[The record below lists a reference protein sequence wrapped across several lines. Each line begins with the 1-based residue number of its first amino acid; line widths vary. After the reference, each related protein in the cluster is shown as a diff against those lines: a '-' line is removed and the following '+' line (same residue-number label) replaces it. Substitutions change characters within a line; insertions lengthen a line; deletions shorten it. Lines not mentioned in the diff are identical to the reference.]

1 MSKINAA
8 RLININ
14 YNNNAIR
21 ISDETFHFN
30 GESTL
35 ISLRNG
41 GGKSVLVQMLTAPFV
56 HKRYRDAKDRP
67 FESYFTTSKPS
78 FILVEWVLDQNAG
91 FVLTGMM
98 VRRSQDS
105 DSGEELEMVNFI
117 CEYRSSCLQ
126 DIHHLPVVEKG
137 KKEMTL
143 KNFSA
148 CRQLFEGYKR
158 DRSQQFFYYDMNNGA
173 QSRQYFDKLQ
183 EYQIHYK
190 EWESIIKK
198 VNLKESGLS
207 ELFSDCR
214 DEKGLVEK
222 WFLDAVESKL
232 NKERNRM
239 KEFQSILEKY
249 VGQYKDNRSKIQR
262 RDTIRLFK
270 QEAQRIQEK
279 LSVYREG
286 EQKEKEQEN
295 LVAHFIGE
303 LERLQ
308 AVTKE
313 EQEEILSQME
323 QVLAEIAHIEYEKLS
338 GEIHQLEEQMRFH
351 LSNRDMVSMEKEALE
366 REAEE
371 ITHRLHLLACAKQQ
385 RLVDEEK
392 AEWDEALQ
400 RLRVAQEKNVNLEPE
415 RNRLGYVL
423 RCHYEKELEENG
435 KRQQENSRN
444 IAETEE
450 NISREKQTQSDLEE
464 RLRERVSAEGALKSQ
479 VQSYDRQE
487 EQFNTRYQEHFVR
500 NILGEYEPGTM
511 EIFQEAQENRME
523 ELGRERLKMKKAL
536 EMAKETQ
543 RSRERKLTDMREEQI
558 RRKAMQEQQ
567 SRTRSLYEEELE
579 ARRAILKY
587 LDLDEKE
594 LFDREKI
601 LHASGRK
608 LAEIA
613 NFRRNLEKEEDSLQ
627 KEYQR
632 LTKGQVLEL
641 PQELEAEL
649 AGFGIHV
656 VYGMEWLKKNG
667 YPEKENQE
675 LVRSHPFLPYGLI
688 LSKQELEKLSRHTGN
703 ICTSFPIPIILR
715 EHLEKRDGEEPGN
728 VRRFGD
734 VSFYVLFNENLLDE
748 EKLRDLVAEKEQQ
761 IRRKQ
766 EAIRIRQEE
775 YQQYFERQEQVK
787 NQSVS
792 RESYEENEKRLAE
805 LADQIRETDEEIR
818 AASQELTERKEQME
832 RQEQEIRRTD
842 QEQERQRRKTEDFQE
857 LRGVYEEYV
866 RFRQELE
873 LCRKEM
879 SRLSDQQKLSREKLE
894 KLQERQKSL
903 EAERDA
909 LLREE
914 EEQQEAVRKYRR
926 YEEYTE
932 LKEKEA
938 GEDWRG
944 VWEAAEAGGAAA
956 DEGRQE
962 QDGRE
967 TAHARFEEKGGSA
980 AAHDGQQEQK
990 SQSGAAADAAVKP
1003 GAEKSAAQIRSNL
1016 RRIVADMEARYAAVT
1031 ATVSL
1036 EIQELER
1043 QEQLSGRRYKD
1054 ADQELRHL
1062 QKKYGL
1068 TENAWQDTHYNRK
1081 AESRQEVL
1089 LEDRRMKIQTKQSL
1103 WNEEDKRIAVITQQK
1118 ADLLKRMR
1126 TECGQEEPLPKAEI
1140 QNQDFESRKNQ
1151 LKYQEKELKNTADKL
1166 QKRLHSLDENLTA
1179 LAEYSEFEKK
1189 EPIVWEQDFLEMNA
1203 KELRNFKGIL
1213 IRDYNQCM
1221 KSRQDAKEQLVRVL
1235 NQIVRD
1241 EHFQED
1247 YYKKP
1252 LEAMLE
1258 LSDDARQVQRQ
1269 METTIQSYDSLMEK
1283 LEVDISVVEKEKQ
1296 KIAELL
1302 EDYLQEVHRNLGRID
1317 QNSTITVRE
1326 RAIKMLKIQLPAW
1339 EENENLYHIRL
1350 QDLIDELTQKGIG
1363 IFERNENAQEYF
1375 GTRMTTRNLYDTV
1388 VGIGNVQIRL
1398 YKIEAQREYPIT
1410 WAEVAKNSGGEGFL
1424 SAFVILSSLLYY
1436 MRRDETDI
1444 FADRNEG
1451 KVLLMDNPFAQT
1463 NASHLLKPLMD
1474 VAKKTN
1480 TQLIC
1485 LTGLGG
1491 DSIYNRFDN
1500 IYVLNLIA
1508 ASLRS
1513 GMQYLRANHL
1523 RGNEPETM
1531 VVSQI
1536 EVMEQQELVF

>member
-56 HKRYRDAKDRP
+56 HKRYRDTKDRP
-67 FESYFTTSKPS
+67 FESYFTTAKPS

-91 FVLTGMM
+91 YVLTGMM

-105 DSGEELEMVNFI
+105 ENSGGEDLEMINFI

-137 KKEMTL
+137 KKEMIL

-148 CRQLFEGYKR
+148 CRQMFEGYKR
-158 DRSQQFFYYDMNNGA
+158 DRSLQFFYYDMNNTA

-232 NKERNRM
+232 NKEKNRM

-286 EQKEKEQEN
+286 ELKEEEQEN
-295 LVAHFIGE
+295 LVAHFIAE
-303 LERLQ
+303 LECLQ
-308 AVTKE
+308 TVTQE
-313 EQEEILSQME
+313 EHQEILSQME
-323 QVLAEIAHIEYEKLS
+323 RVLEQIAHIEYEKLS

-351 LSNRDMVSMEKEALE
+351 LSNRDMITMEKESLE

-371 ITHRLHLLACAKQQ
+371 IVQGLHLLVCAKQQ
-385 RLVDEEK
+385 KMVDEEK
-392 AEWDEALQ
+392 AEWEEALQ
-400 RLRVAQEKNVNLEPE
+400 KLCVAQEKNVNLEPE

-423 RCHYEKELEENG
+423 RCHYERELEANG
-435 KRQQENSRN
+435 RKQ
-444 IAETEE
+444 EE
-450 NISREKQTQSDLEE
+450 NREAIAQAAESISREKEIQSDQEKQ
-464 RLRERVSAEGALKSQ
+464 LREKASAKGALKSQ

-487 EQFNTRYQEHFVR
+487 EQFNTRYQENFVR
-500 NILGEYEPGTM
+500 NILGEYEPGAL
-511 EIFQEAQENRME
+511 EIFGESQEKHLE
-523 ELGRERLKMKKAL
+523 ELGRERLKAKKAL
-536 EMAKETQ
+536 ETAKEEQ
-543 RSRERKLTDMREEQI
+543 RRQERRLTDMREGQI
-558 RRKAMQEQQ
+558 RKKAEQEQQ
-567 SRTRSLYEEELE
+567 QSIRKQYEKELE
-579 ARRAILKY
+579 TRKVILKY
-587 LDLDEKE
+587 LDLNEKE
-594 LFDREKI
+594 LFDTEKI
-601 LHASGRK
+601 LQASGRK
-608 LAEIA
+608 LLEIS
-613 NFRRNLEKEEDSLQ
+613 NIRRNLEKEEDTLQ

-641 PQELEAEL
+641 PQELEEEL
-649 AGFGIHV
+649 AGLGIHF

-667 YPEKENQE
+667 YPEKENLE
-675 LVRSHPFLPYGLI
+675 LTRSHPFLPYALI
-688 LSKQELEKLSRHTGN
+688 LSEQELEKLSRHTGG
-703 ICTSFPIPIILR
+703 ICTSFPVPIILR
-715 EHLEKRDGEEPGN
+715 EHLEKRETQGRGN
-728 VRRFGD
+728 VRRYDG

-748 EKLRDLVAEKEQQ
+748 EKLRGLVEEKEQQ
-761 IRRKQ
+761 IWRKQ
-766 EAIRIRQEE
+766 EAIQIRQEE
-775 YQQYFERQEQVK
+775 YRQYFERQEMVK

-792 RESYEENEKRLAE
+792 RENYDANEKRLEE
-805 LADQIRETDEEIR
+805 LEECLRQTDEELR
-818 AASQELTERKEQME
+818 AAAQKLAELKDQMDRQEHQIRGADQEME
-832 RQEQEIRRTD
+832 RQ
-842 QEQERQRRKTEDFQE
+842 QRKIEDFTQ
-857 LRGVYEEYV
+857 LRGAYEDYV
-866 RFRQELE
+866 RYRQELE

-879 SRLSDQQKLSREKLE
+879 DRLVEKQKLSKEKLE
-894 KLQERQKSL
+894 KLQERQRTL
-903 EAERDA
+903 ESARDV

-914 EEQQEAVRKYRR
+914 EGQQEAVRKYRR
-926 YEEYTE
+926 YEEYVE
-932 LKEKEA
+932 PEEA
-938 GEDWRG
+938 EAKEDWRTL
-944 VWEAAEAGGAAA
+944 WEEAGRSELSGK
-956 DEGRQE
+956 
-962 QDGRE
+962 DGPR
-967 TAHARFEEKGGSA
+967 K
-980 AAHDGQQEQK
+980 
-990 SQSGAAADAAVKP
+990 
-1003 GAEKSAAQIRSNL
+1003 
-1016 RRIVADMEARYAAVT
+1016 IVADMEARYAAVT
-1031 ATVSL
+1031 AAVSL

-1043 QEQLSGRRYKD
+1043 QEQQSGKRYKE
-1054 ADQELRHL
+1054 AAQELLHL
-1062 QKKYGL
+1062 QKKYRL
-1068 TENAWQDTHYNRK
+1068 SEMAWRDTQYDRK
-1081 AESRQEVL
+1081 EETHQETL
-1089 LEDRRMKIQTKQSL
+1089 LEDRRMKIGTKQSL

-1118 ADLLKRMR
+1118 SDLMKRIR
-1126 TECGQEEPLPKAEI
+1126 TECGKEEPLPKAEI

-1151 LKYQEKELKNTADKL
+1151 LKYQEKELKSSADKL
-1166 QKRLHSLDENLTA
+1166 QDRLQSLNENLTA

-1189 EPIVWEQDFLEMNA
+1189 EPVIWEQDFKEMNA
-1203 KELRNFKGIL
+1203 RELRNFKGIL
-1213 IRDYNQCM
+1213 IRDYNQYL
-1221 KSRQDAKEQLVRVL
+1221 KSKQDAKEQLVRVL
-1235 NQIVRD
+1235 NETVRD

-1258 LSDDARQVQRQ
+1258 LSNDAKQVERQLD
-1269 METTIQSYDSLMEK
+1269 TTIQSYDSLMEK

-1296 KIAELL
+1296 KIVELL

-1317 QNSTITVRE
+1317 QNSTITIRD
-1326 RAIKMLKIQLPAW
+1326 RAVKMLKLQLPAW

-1350 QDLIDELTQKGIG
+1350 QDFIDELTQKGIG

-1375 GTRMTTRNLYDTV
+1375 GTRMTTRNLYDCV

-1436 MRRDETDI
+1436 MRKDETDI

-1451 KVLLMDNPFAQT
+1451 KVLLMDNPFAQA

-1491 DSIYNRFDN
+1491 DTIYNRFDN

-1531 VVSQI
+1531 VVSRI

>member
-21 ISDETFHFN
+21 VSDETFHFN

-35 ISLRNG
+35 VSLRNG

-67 FESYFTTSKPS
+67 FESYFTTGKPS

-98 VRRSQDS
+98 VRQSQDS
-105 DSGEELEMVNFI
+105 DVSGGEALEMVNFI
-117 CEYRSSCLQ
+117 CEYRSPCPQ

-137 KKEMTL
+137 KKEMVL

-148 CRQLFEGYKR
+148 CRQMFEGYKR
-158 DRSQQFFYYDMNNGA
+158 DRSLQFFYYDMNNGA

-183 EYQIHYK
+183 EYQIYYK

-207 ELFSDCR
+207 DLFADCR

-249 VGQYKDNRSKIQR
+249 VGQYKDNRSKIRR

-270 QEAQRIQEK
+270 QEARQVEEK
-279 LSVYREG
+279 LALYREG
-286 EQKEKEQEN
+286 EEKEAAQEN
-295 LVAHFIGE
+295 LVAYFIAE

-308 AVTKE
+308 AGNRE
-313 EQEEILSQME
+313 EYEDILAQME

-338 GEIHQLEEQMRFH
+338 GEIYGLEEQMRFH
-351 LSNRDMVSMEKEALE
+351 LSSRDMVTVEMEALE
-366 REAEE
+366 RETEE
-371 ITHRLHLLACAKQQ
+371 IVRRLHLLACAKQQ
-385 RLVDEEK
+385 RLADEEK
-392 AEWDEALQ
+392 AAWEETLQ
-400 RLRVAQEKNVNLEPE
+400 RLKVAQEKNANLEPE

-423 RCHYEKELEENG
+423 RRHYERELEETG
-435 KRQQENSRN
+435 KRQQENSRS
-444 IAETEE
+444 IAEAGEM
-450 NISREKQTQSDLEE
+450 IAEE
-464 RLRERVSAEGALKSQ
+464 RARQSGLEGQLRERASAEGALKSQ
-479 VQSYDRQE
+479 VQAYDRQE
-487 EQFNTRYQEHFVR
+487 EQFNARYKEHFVR
-500 NILGEYEPGTM
+500 NILGEYEPGAM
-511 EIFQEAQENRME
+511 EIFRETQESRME
-523 ELGRERLKMKKAL
+523 ELSRERLKTKKAL
-536 EMAKETQ
+536 EA
-543 RSRERKLTDMREEQI
+543 SRETRIGRERRLTELRESQI
-558 RRKAMQEQQ
+558 RRKAELEQQ
-567 SRTRSLYEEELE
+567 ERARAAFEEELG
-579 ARRAILKY
+579 ARKVILKY
-587 LDLDEKE
+587 LELEEKDV
-594 LFDREKI
+594 FDTEKI
-601 LHASGRK
+601 LHASARK
-608 LAEIA
+608 LQEIS
-613 NFRRNLEKEEDSLQ
+613 NLRRNLEKEEDVLQ

-649 AGFGIHV
+649 AGLGIHV

-667 YPEKENQE
+667 YPEQENRE

-688 LSKQELEKLSRHTGN
+688 LSRQELEKLSGHAGN

-715 EHLEKRDGEEPGN
+715 EHLEKRGQQDEGN
-728 VRRFGD
+728 VRSFGD
-734 VSFYVLFNENLLDE
+734 VSFYVLFNEKLLDE
-748 EKLRDLVAEKEQQ
+748 EKLRALAAEKEQQ
-761 IRRKQ
+761 ILRKQ

-775 YQQYFERQEQVK
+775 YRQYFERQEQVK
-787 NQSVS
+787 NQSVN
-792 RESYEENEKRLAE
+792 RENYAANGKLLEELAEQIRSTDEDIRGISQELAE
-805 LADQIRETDEEIR
+805 L
-818 AASQELTERKEQME
+818 KEQME
-832 RQEQEIRRTD
+832 RREQDISRADREL
-842 QEQERQRRKTEDFQE
+842 ERQQRKREDFGE
-857 LRGVYEEYV
+857 LQGAYEEYLG
-866 RFRQELE
+866 FRQELE
-873 LCRKEM
+873 LCRKEIG
-879 SRLSDQQKLSREKLE
+879 RLTGKQKLSREKLE
-894 KLQERQKSL
+894 RLQDRQRSL
-903 EAERDA
+903 ESERDA
-909 LLREE
+909 LAREE
-914 EEQQEAVRKYRR
+914 EGQQEAVRKYRR
-926 YEEYTE
+926 YEEYAE
-932 LKEKEA
+932 LAEAEA
-938 GEDWRG
+938 GEDWRRL
-944 VWEAAEAGGAAA
+944 WEDAKKG
-956 DEGRQE
+956 GRQE
-962 QDGRE
+962 PSGHPADGELQELSGRLADGE
-967 TAHARFEEKGGSA
+967 LRGPSGRLAHGDF
-980 AAHDGQQEQK
+980 QEQ
-990 SQSGAAADAAVKP
+990 SGRPEDAAGEPAGRVRP
-1003 GAEKSAAQIRSNL
+1003 EL
-1016 RRIVADMEARYAAVT
+1016 REVVADMEARYAAVT
-1031 ATVSL
+1031 ATVSM
-1036 EIQELER
+1036 EIRELER
-1043 QEQLSGRRYKD
+1043 QEQLSGRRYKESE
-1054 ADQELRHL
+1054 QELRHL
-1062 QKKYGL
+1062 QKKFGL
-1068 TENAWQDTHYNRK
+1068 PETAWQDIHYSRK
-1081 AESRQEVL
+1081 EESHQEVL
-1089 LEDRRMKIQTKQSL
+1089 LEDRQRKAQAKQAL
-1103 WNEEDKRIAVITQQK
+1103 WNEEDKRIAVISQQK
-1118 ADLLKRMR
+1118 SDLLKRMR
-1126 TECGQEEPLPKAEI
+1126 AECKREEPLPKAEI

-1151 LKYQEKELKNTADKL
+1151 LQYQEKELKHTADRL
-1166 QKRLHSLDENLTA
+1166 QNRLQSLNENLTA
-1179 LAEYSEFEKK
+1179 LAEYSEFERK
-1189 EPIVWEQDFLEMNA
+1189 EPVAWEQDFAEMDA
-1203 KELRNFKGIL
+1203 RELRNFKGIL
-1213 IRDYNQCM
+1213 IRDYNQCL
-1221 KSRQDAKEQLVRVL
+1221 KSRQESKEQLVRVL

-1241 EHFQED
+1241 AHFQED
-1247 YYKKP
+1247 YYQKP

-1258 LSDDARQVQRQ
+1258 LADDAGQVERQL
-1269 METTIQSYDSLMEK
+1269 ETTIQSYDSLMEK

-1296 KIAELL
+1296 KIVELL
-1302 EDYLQEVHRNLGRID
+1302 EDYLREVHRNIGRID
-1317 QNSTITVRE
+1317 QNSTITIRE
-1326 RAIKMLKIQLPAW
+1326 RAVKMLKIQLPAW
-1339 EENENLYHIRL
+1339 EENENMYRIRL

-1363 IFERNENAQEYF
+1363 IFEQNENAQEYF
-1375 GTRMTTRNLYDTV
+1375 GTRMTTRNLYDAV

-1491 DSIYNRFDN
+1491 DTIYSRFDN
-1500 IYVLNLIA
+1500 IYVLNLVA

>member
-78 FILVEWVLDQNAG
+78 FILVEWALDQNAG

-117 CEYRSSCLQ
+117 CEYRASCLQ

-286 EQKEKEQEN
+286 EQKEREQEN

-423 RCHYEKELEENG
+423 RCHYERELEENG

-479 VQSYDRQE
+479 VQSYDRKE

-523 ELGRERLKMKKAL
+523 ELGRERLKTKKAL

-558 RRKAMQEQQ
+558 RRRARQELQ

-579 ARRAILKY
+579 VRRVILKY

-613 NFRRNLEKEEDSLQ
+613 NFRRNLEKEEDCLQ

-641 PQELEAEL
+641 SQELEAEL
-649 AGFGIHV
+649 AGLGIHV

-715 EHLEKRDGEEPGN
+715 EHLEKRDGKEPGN

-792 RESYEENEKRLAE
+792 RESYEENEKQLAE

-832 RQEQEIRRTD
+832 RQEQDIRRTD
-842 QEQERQRRKTEDFQE
+842 QELERQRRKAEDFQE
-857 LRGVYEEYV
+857 LRGAYEEYV

-879 SRLSDQQKLSREKLE
+879 GRLSDQQKLSREKLE
-894 KLQERQKSL
+894 KLQDRQKSL

-932 LKEKEA
+932 PAEKKA

-944 VWEAAEAGGAAA
+944 VWEAA
-956 DEGRQE
+956 
-962 QDGRE
+962 
-967 TAHARFEEKGGSA
+967 
-980 AAHDGQQEQK
+980 
-990 SQSGAAADAAVKP
+990 
-1003 GAEKSAAQIRSNL
+1003 QIRLDL

-1031 ATVSL
+1031 AVVSL

-1043 QEQLSGRRYKD
+1043 QEQLSSRRYKD

-1068 TENAWQDTHYNRK
+1068 AENAWQETHYNRK
-1081 AESRQEVL
+1081 EESHQEIL

-1151 LKYQEKELKNTADKL
+1151 LKYQEKELKSTADKL

-1235 NQIVRD
+1235 NQTVRD

-1258 LSDDARQVQRQ
+1258 LSDDAGQVQRQ

-1350 QDLIDELTQKGIG
+1350 QDLIDELTQKGTD

-1436 MRRDETDI
+1436 MRKDETDI

>member
-21 ISDETFHFN
+21 VSDETFHFN

-67 FESYFTTSKPS
+67 FESYFTTGKPS
-78 FILVEWVLDQNAG
+78 FILVEWALDQNAG

-105 DSGEELEMVNFI
+105 DSGEDLEMVNFI

-158 DRSQQFFYYDMNNGA
+158 DRSLQFFYYDMNNGA

-198 VNLKESGLS
+198 VNMKESGLS

-262 RDTIRLFK
+262 RDTIRMYK
-270 QEAQRIQEK
+270 QEAQKIREK

-286 EQKEKEQEN
+286 EQKEEEQEN
-295 LVAHFIGE
+295 LVAHFIAE

-313 EQEEILSQME
+313 GHEEVLSQME
-323 QVLAEIAHIEYEKLS
+323 EVLAEIAHIEYEKLS
-338 GEIHQLEEQMRFH
+338 GEIYQLEEQMRFH
-351 LSNRDMVSMEKEALE
+351 LSSRDMLSMEKEALE
-366 REAEE
+366 RETEE
-371 ITHRLHLLACAKQQ
+371 IIRRLHVLACAKQQ
-385 RLVDEEK
+385 RLADEEK

-423 RCHYEKELEENG
+423 RRHYEKELEENG
-435 KRQQENSRN
+435 KRQQENSLA

-450 NISREKQTQSDLEE
+450 NISREKQIQSNLEE
-464 RLRERVSAEGALKSQ
+464 QIRERVSAEGALKSQ
-479 VQSYDRQE
+479 VQAYDRQE
-487 EQFNTRYQEHFVR
+487 EQFNNRHQEQFVR

-523 ELGRERLKMKKAL
+523 ELVRERLKTKKAQ
-536 EMAKETQ
+536 EASKETQ
-543 RSRERKLTDMREEQI
+543 RSQERKLADMREEQI
-558 RRKAMQEQQ
+558 RRRAEQGQQEGI
-567 SRTRSLYEEELE
+567 RSSYEEELE
-579 ARRAILKY
+579 ERKVILKY

-601 LHASGRK
+601 LQASGRK
-608 LAEIA
+608 LLETA
-613 NFRRNLEKEEDSLQ
+613 NLRRNLEKEEDGLQ

-649 AGFGIHV
+649 TGLGIHV

-667 YPEKENQE
+667 YPEKANQE

-688 LSKQELEKLSRHTGN
+688 LSKQEVEKLSRHTGN

-715 EHLEKRDGEEPGN
+715 EHLEKRDREEPGN
-728 VRRFGD
+728 IRRFED
-734 VSFYVLFNENLLDE
+734 VSFYVLFNENLLNE
-748 EKLRDLVAEKEQQ
+748 EKLRELVAEKERQ
-761 IRRKQ
+761 IARKR

-792 RESYEENEKRLAE
+792 RESYEENEKRLKE
-805 LADQIRETDEEIR
+805 LADQIQGTDEDIR
-818 AASQELTERKEQME
+818 TASQKLAELKEQIE
-832 RQEQEIRRTD
+832 LREQDIRRAD
-842 QEQERQRRKTEDFQE
+842 QELERQRRKAEDFQE
-857 LRGVYEEYV
+857 LRAVYEEYV

-873 LCRKEM
+873 LCRKDM
-879 SRLSDQQKLSREKLE
+879 GRLADKQKLSREKLE

-903 EAERDA
+903 ETERDA

-944 VWEAAEAGGAAA
+944 LWAAAKSGGAAA
-956 DEGRQE
+956 AGGRQE
-962 QDGRE
+962 QKSRSGAADG
-967 TAHARFEEKGGSA
+967 A
-980 AAHDGQQEQK
+980 AGGQQEQK
-990 SQSGAAADAAVKP
+990 SRSGAADGAAVKP
-1003 GAEKSAAQIRSNL
+1003 RAEKSAVQIRVDL
-1016 RRIVADMEARYAAVT
+1016 RKIVSDMEARYAAVT

-1043 QEQLSGRRYKD
+1043 QEQLSGRRCKE
-1054 ADQELRHL
+1054 ADQELKHL

-1068 TENAWQDTHYNRK
+1068 TDDAWQETYYNRK
-1081 AESRQEVL
+1081 EESRQEVL
-1089 LEDRRMKIQTKQSL
+1089 LEDRRLKIRTKQSL
-1103 WNEEDKRIAVITQQK
+1103 WNEEDKRIAVLTQQK
-1118 ADLLKRMR
+1118 EDILKRMR
-1126 TECGQEEPLPKAEI
+1126 TECGQEEPLPKSEI

-1189 EPIVWEQDFLEMNA
+1189 EPVAWEQDFIEMNA

-1213 IRDYNQCM
+1213 IRDYNQCL

-1241 EHFQED
+1241 AHFQED

-1258 LSDDARQVQRQ
+1258 LAGDAGQVQRQ
-1269 METTIQSYDSLMEK
+1269 LETTIQSYDSLMEK

-1350 QDLIDELTQKGIG
+1350 QDLIDELTEKGIG

-1436 MRRDETDI
+1436 MRKDETDI

>member
-21 ISDETFHFN
+21 ISDEIFHFN

-78 FILVEWVLDQNAG
+78 FILVEWALDQNAG

-98 VRRSQDS
+98 ARRSQDS
-105 DSGEELEMVNFI
+105 DSGEELEMVNFV
-117 CEYRSSCLQ
+117 CEYRASCLQ

-148 CRQLFEGYKR
+148 CRQMFEGYKR
-158 DRSQQFFYYDMNNGA
+158 DRSLQFFYYDMNNGA

-270 QEAQRIQEK
+270 QEARKIQEK

-286 EQKEKEQEN
+286 ERKEKEQEN
-295 LVAHFIGE
+295 LVAHFIAE

-313 EQEEILSQME
+313 EYEDILSRME
-323 QVLAEIAHIEYEKLS
+323 QVLAQIAHIEYEKLS
-338 GEIHQLEEQMRFH
+338 GEIYRLEEQMRFH

-385 RLVDEEK
+385 RLADEEK
-392 AEWDEALQ
+392 AEWDKALQ
-400 RLRVAQEKNVNLEPE
+400 RLRVAREKNVNLEPE

-435 KRQQENSRN
+435 KRQQENSRG

-450 NISREKQTQSDLEE
+450 NIFQEKQIQSDLEG

-523 ELGRERLKMKKAL
+523 ELGRERLKTKKAL
-536 EMAKETQ
+536 EMSKEAQ

-558 RRKAMQEQQ
+558 RRRAKQEQQ

-579 ARRAILKY
+579 ARRVILKY

-613 NFRRNLEKEEDSLQ
+613 NLRRNLEKEEDSLQ

-649 AGFGIHV
+649 AGLGIHV

-715 EHLEKRDGEEPGN
+715 EHLEKRAGEDPGN

-766 EAIRIRQEE
+766 EAVRIRQEE

-805 LADQIRETDEEIR
+805 LADQIRGTDEEIR

-832 RQEQEIRRTD
+832 RQEQEIRRMD
-842 QEQERQRRKTEDFQE
+842 QELERQRRKTEDFQE
-857 LRGVYEEYV
+857 LRGAYEEYA

-879 SRLSDQQKLSREKLE
+879 SRLTDRQKLSREKLE
-894 KLQERQKSL
+894 KLRDRQKSL

-914 EEQQEAVRKYRR
+914 EGQQDAARKYRR

-932 LKEKEA
+932 PAEKEA

-944 VWEAAEAGGAAA
+944 RWEA
-956 DEGRQE
+956 
-962 QDGRE
+962 
-967 TAHARFEEKGGSA
+967 
-980 AAHDGQQEQK
+980 
-990 SQSGAAADAAVKP
+990 V
-1003 GAEKSAAQIRSNL
+1003 QIQPDL

-1043 QEQLSGRRYKD
+1043 QEQLSGRRCKD

-1068 TENAWQDTHYNRK
+1068 TENAWQDTRYSRK
-1081 AESRQEVL
+1081 EESRQEIL

-1151 LKYQEKELKNTADKL
+1151 LKYQERELKNTADKL

-1189 EPIVWEQDFLEMNA
+1189 EPIVWERDFMAMNV

-1213 IRDYNQCM
+1213 IRDYNQYV

-1258 LSDDARQVQRQ
+1258 LSDDAGQVRRQ

-1302 EDYLQEVHRNLGRID
+1302 EDYLREVHRNLDRID
-1317 QNSTITVRE
+1317 QNATITVRE
-1326 RAIKMLKIQLPAW
+1326 RAIKMLKIQLPVW

-1436 MRRDETDI
+1436 MRKDETDI

-1508 ASLRS
+1508 ASLRG

>member
-21 ISDETFHFN
+21 ISDEIFHFN

-78 FILVEWVLDQNAG
+78 FILVEWALDQNAG

-98 VRRSQDS
+98 ARRSQDS
-105 DSGEELEMVNFI
+105 DSGEELEMVNFV
-117 CEYRSSCLQ
+117 CEYRASCLQ

-148 CRQLFEGYKR
+148 CRQMFEGYKR
-158 DRSQQFFYYDMNNGA
+158 DRSLQFFYYDMNNGA

-232 NKERNRM
+232 NRERNRM

-270 QEAQRIQEK
+270 QEARKIQEK

-286 EQKEKEQEN
+286 ERKEKEQEN
-295 LVAHFIGE
+295 LVAHFIAE

-313 EQEEILSQME
+313 EYEDILSRME
-323 QVLAEIAHIEYEKLS
+323 QVLAQIAHIEYEKLS
-338 GEIHQLEEQMRFH
+338 GEIYRLEEQMRFH

-385 RLVDEEK
+385 RLADEEK
-392 AEWDEALQ
+392 AEWDKALQ
-400 RLRVAQEKNVNLEPE
+400 RLRVAREKNVNLEPE

-435 KRQQENSRN
+435 KRQQENSRG

-450 NISREKQTQSDLEE
+450 NIFQEKQIQSDLEG

-523 ELGRERLKMKKAL
+523 ELGRERLKTKKAL
-536 EMAKETQ
+536 EMSKEAQ

-558 RRKAMQEQQ
+558 RRRAKQEQQ

-579 ARRAILKY
+579 ARRVILKY

-613 NFRRNLEKEEDSLQ
+613 NLRRNLEKEEDSLQ

-649 AGFGIHV
+649 AGLGIHV

-715 EHLEKRDGEEPGN
+715 EHLEKRAGEDPGN

-766 EAIRIRQEE
+766 EAVRIRQEE

-805 LADQIRETDEEIR
+805 LADQIRGTDEEIR

-832 RQEQEIRRTD
+832 RQEQEIRRMD
-842 QEQERQRRKTEDFQE
+842 QELERQRRKTEDFQE
-857 LRGVYEEYV
+857 LRGAYEEYA

-879 SRLSDQQKLSREKLE
+879 SRLTDRQKLSREKLE
-894 KLQERQKSL
+894 KLRDRQKSL

-914 EEQQEAVRKYRR
+914 EGQQEAVRKYRR

-932 LKEKEA
+932 PAEKEA
-938 GEDWRG
+938 GEDWRRR
-944 VWEAAEAGGAAA
+944 WEA
-956 DEGRQE
+956 
-962 QDGRE
+962 
-967 TAHARFEEKGGSA
+967 
-980 AAHDGQQEQK
+980 
-990 SQSGAAADAAVKP
+990 V
-1003 GAEKSAAQIRSNL
+1003 QIQPDL

-1043 QEQLSGRRYKD
+1043 QEQLSGRRCKD

-1068 TENAWQDTHYNRK
+1068 TENAWQDTRYSRK
-1081 AESRQEVL
+1081 EESRQEIL

-1151 LKYQEKELKNTADKL
+1151 LKYQERELKNTADKL

-1189 EPIVWEQDFLEMNA
+1189 EPIVWERDFMAMNV

-1213 IRDYNQCM
+1213 IRDYNQYV

-1258 LSDDARQVQRQ
+1258 LSDDAGQVRRQ

-1302 EDYLQEVHRNLGRID
+1302 EDYLREVHRNLGRID
-1317 QNSTITVRE
+1317 QNATITVRE
-1326 RAIKMLKIQLPAW
+1326 RAIKMLKIQLPVW

-1436 MRRDETDI
+1436 MRKDETDI

-1508 ASLRS
+1508 ASLRG

>member
-21 ISDETFHFN
+21 ISDEIFHFN

-78 FILVEWVLDQNAG
+78 FILVEWALDQNAG

-98 VRRSQDS
+98 ARRSQDS
-105 DSGEELEMVNFI
+105 DSGEELEMVNFV
-117 CEYRSSCLQ
+117 CEYRASCLQ

-148 CRQLFEGYKR
+148 CRQMFEGYKR
-158 DRSQQFFYYDMNNGA
+158 DRSLQFFYYDMNNGA

-270 QEAQRIQEK
+270 QEARKIQEK

-286 EQKEKEQEN
+286 ERKEKEQEN
-295 LVAHFIGE
+295 LVAHFIAE

-385 RLVDEEK
+385 RLADEEK
-392 AEWDEALQ
+392 AEWDKALQ
-400 RLRVAQEKNVNLEPE
+400 RLRVAREKNVNLEPE

-435 KRQQENSRN
+435 KRQQENSRG

-450 NISREKQTQSDLEE
+450 NIFQEKQIQSDLEG

-523 ELGRERLKMKKAL
+523 ELGRERLKTKKAL
-536 EMAKETQ
+536 EMSKEAQ

-558 RRKAMQEQQ
+558 RRRAKQEQQ

-579 ARRAILKY
+579 ARRVILKY

-613 NFRRNLEKEEDSLQ
+613 NLRRNLEKEEDSLQ

-649 AGFGIHV
+649 AGLGIHV

-715 EHLEKRDGEEPGN
+715 EHLEKRAGEDTGN

-766 EAIRIRQEE
+766 EAVRIRQEE

-805 LADQIRETDEEIR
+805 LADQIRGTDEEIR

-832 RQEQEIRRTD
+832 RQEQEIRRMD
-842 QEQERQRRKTEDFQE
+842 QELERQRRKTEDFQE
-857 LRGVYEEYV
+857 LRGAYEEYA

-879 SRLSDQQKLSREKLE
+879 SRLTDRQKLSREKLE
-894 KLQERQKSL
+894 KLRDRQKSL

-914 EEQQEAVRKYRR
+914 EGQQDAARKYRR

-932 LKEKEA
+932 PAEKEA

-944 VWEAAEAGGAAA
+944 RWEA
-956 DEGRQE
+956 
-962 QDGRE
+962 
-967 TAHARFEEKGGSA
+967 
-980 AAHDGQQEQK
+980 
-990 SQSGAAADAAVKP
+990 V
-1003 GAEKSAAQIRSNL
+1003 QIQPDL

-1043 QEQLSGRRYKD
+1043 QEQLSGRRCKD

-1068 TENAWQDTHYNRK
+1068 TENAWQDTRYSRK
-1081 AESRQEVL
+1081 EESRQEIL

-1151 LKYQEKELKNTADKL
+1151 LKYQERELKNTADKL

-1189 EPIVWEQDFLEMNA
+1189 EPIVWERDFMAMNA

-1213 IRDYNQCM
+1213 IRDYNQYV

-1258 LSDDARQVQRQ
+1258 LSDDAGQVRRQ

-1302 EDYLQEVHRNLGRID
+1302 EDYLREVHRNLDRID
-1317 QNSTITVRE
+1317 QNATITVRE
-1326 RAIKMLKIQLPAW
+1326 RAIKMLKIQLPVW

-1436 MRRDETDI
+1436 MRKDETDI

-1508 ASLRS
+1508 ASLRG

>member
-78 FILVEWVLDQNAG
+78 FILVEWALDQNAG

-98 VRRSQDS
+98 ARRSQDS
-105 DSGEELEMVNFI
+105 DSGEELEMVNFV
-117 CEYRSSCLQ
+117 CEYRASCLQ

-286 EQKEKEQEN
+286 EQKEREQEN

-423 RCHYEKELEENG
+423 RCHYERELEENG

-479 VQSYDRQE
+479 VQSYDRKE

-523 ELGRERLKMKKAL
+523 KLGRERLKTKKAL

-558 RRKAMQEQQ
+558 RRRARQELQ

-579 ARRAILKY
+579 VRRVILKY

-641 PQELEAEL
+641 SQELEAEL
-649 AGFGIHV
+649 AGLGIHV

-715 EHLEKRDGEEPGN
+715 EHLEKRAGEDPGN

-792 RESYEENEKRLAE
+792 RESYEENEKQLAE

-832 RQEQEIRRTD
+832 RQEQDIRRTD
-842 QEQERQRRKTEDFQE
+842 QELEWQRRKAEDFQE
-857 LRGVYEEYV
+857 LRGAYEEYV

-879 SRLSDQQKLSREKLE
+879 GRLSDQQKLSREKLE
-894 KLQERQKSL
+894 KLQDRQKSL

-932 LKEKEA
+932 PAEKKA

-944 VWEAAEAGGAAA
+944 VWEAA
-956 DEGRQE
+956 
-962 QDGRE
+962 
-967 TAHARFEEKGGSA
+967 
-980 AAHDGQQEQK
+980 
-990 SQSGAAADAAVKP
+990 
-1003 GAEKSAAQIRSNL
+1003 QIRLDL

-1031 ATVSL
+1031 AVVSL

-1043 QEQLSGRRYKD
+1043 QEQLSSRRYKD

-1068 TENAWQDTHYNRK
+1068 AENAWQETHYNRK
-1081 AESRQEVL
+1081 EESHQEIL

-1140 QNQDFESRKNQ
+1140 QNQNFESRKNQ
-1151 LKYQEKELKNTADKL
+1151 LKYQEKELKSTADKL

-1235 NQIVRD
+1235 NQTVRD

-1258 LSDDARQVQRQ
+1258 LSDDAGQVRRQ

-1350 QDLIDELTQKGIG
+1350 QDLIDELTQKGID

>member
-21 ISDETFHFN
+21 VSDETFRFN

-67 FESYFTTSKPS
+67 FESYFTTGKPS
-78 FILVEWVLDQNAG
+78 FILVEWALDQNAG

-105 DSGEELEMVNFI
+105 DSGEDLEMVNFI

-158 DRSQQFFYYDMNNGA
+158 DRSLQFFYYDMNNGA

-262 RDTIRLFK
+262 RDTIRLYK
-270 QEAQRIQEK
+270 QEAQKIREK

-286 EQKEKEQEN
+286 EQKEEEQEN
-295 LVAHFIGE
+295 LVAHFIAE

-313 EQEEILSQME
+313 GHEEVLSQME
-323 QVLAEIAHIEYEKLS
+323 EVLAEIAHIEYEKLS
-338 GEIHQLEEQMRFH
+338 GEIYQLEEQMRFH
-351 LSNRDMVSMEKEALE
+351 LSNRNMLSMEKEALE
-366 REAEE
+366 RETEE
-371 ITHRLHLLACAKQQ
+371 IIRRLHVLACAKQQ
-385 RLVDEEK
+385 RLADEEK

-423 RCHYEKELEENG
+423 RRHYEKELEENG
-435 KRQQENSRN
+435 KRQQENSVA

-450 NISREKQTQSDLEE
+450 NISREKQIQSNLEE
-464 RLRERVSAEGALKSQ
+464 QIRERVSAEGALKSQ
-479 VQSYDRQE
+479 VQAYDRQE
-487 EQFNTRYQEHFVR
+487 EQFNNRHQEQFVR

-523 ELGRERLKMKKAL
+523 ELVRERLKTKKAQ
-536 EMAKETQ
+536 EASKETQ
-543 RSRERKLTDMREEQI
+543 RSQERKLADMREEQI
-558 RRKAMQEQQ
+558 RRRAEQGQQEGI
-567 SRTRSLYEEELE
+567 RSSYEEELE
-579 ARRAILKY
+579 ERKVILKY

-601 LHASGRK
+601 LQASGRK
-608 LAEIA
+608 LLETA
-613 NFRRNLEKEEDSLQ
+613 NLRRNLEKEEDGLQ

-649 AGFGIHV
+649 TGLGIHV

-667 YPEKENQE
+667 YPEKANQE

-688 LSKQELEKLSRHTGN
+688 LSKQEVEKLSRHTGN

-715 EHLEKRDGEEPGN
+715 EHLEKQDREEPGN
-728 VRRFGD
+728 IRRFED
-734 VSFYVLFNENLLDE
+734 VSFYVLFNENLLNE
-748 EKLRDLVAEKEQQ
+748 EKLRELVAEKERQ
-761 IRRKQ
+761 IARKQ

-792 RESYEENEKRLAE
+792 RESYEENEKRLKE
-805 LADQIRETDEEIR
+805 LADQIQGTDEDIR
-818 AASQELTERKEQME
+818 TASQKLAELKEQIE
-832 RQEQEIRRTD
+832 LREQDIRRAD
-842 QEQERQRRKTEDFQE
+842 QELERQRRKAEDFQE
-857 LRGVYEEYV
+857 LRDVYEEYV
-866 RFRQELE
+866 HFRQELE
-873 LCRKEM
+873 LCRKDM
-879 SRLSDQQKLSREKLE
+879 GRLADKQKLSRDKLE
-894 KLQERQKSL
+894 KQQERQKSL
-903 EAERDA
+903 ETERDA

-914 EEQQEAVRKYRR
+914 EEHQEAVRKYRR

-944 VWEAAEAGGAAA
+944 LWAAAESGGAAA
-956 DEGRQE
+956 AEGW
-962 QDGRE
+962 
-967 TAHARFEEKGGSA
+967 
-980 AAHDGQQEQK
+980 QEQK

-1003 GAEKSAAQIRSNL
+1003 RAEKSAVQIRLDL
-1016 RRIVADMEARYAAVT
+1016 RKIVSDMEARYAAVT

-1043 QEQLSGRRYKD
+1043 QEQLSGRRCKE
-1054 ADQELRHL
+1054 ADQELKHL

-1068 TENAWQDTHYNRK
+1068 TEDAWQDTYYNRK
-1081 AESRQEVL
+1081 EESRQEVL
-1089 LEDRRMKIQTKQSL
+1089 LEDRRMKIRTKQSL
-1103 WNEEDKRIAVITQQK
+1103 WNEEDKRIAVLTQQK
-1118 ADLLKRMR
+1118 ADILKRMR
-1126 TECGQEEPLPKAEI
+1126 TECGQEEPLPKGEI

-1189 EPIVWEQDFLEMNA
+1189 EPVEWEQDFIEMNA

-1213 IRDYNQCM
+1213 IRDYNQCL
-1221 KSRQDAKEQLVRVL
+1221 KSRQDVKEQLVRVL

-1241 EHFQED
+1241 AHFQED

-1258 LSDDARQVQRQ
+1258 LAGDAGQVQRQ
-1269 METTIQSYDSLMEK
+1269 LETTIQSYDSLMEK

-1296 KIAELL
+1296 KIVELL

-1350 QDLIDELTQKGIG
+1350 QDLIDELTEKGIG

-1436 MRRDETDI
+1436 MRKDETDI

>member
-21 ISDETFHFN
+21 ISDEIFHFN

-78 FILVEWVLDQNAG
+78 FILVEWALDQNAG

-98 VRRSQDS
+98 ARRSQDS

-117 CEYRSSCLQ
+117 CEYRASCLQ

-148 CRQLFEGYKR
+148 CRQMFEGYKR
-158 DRSQQFFYYDMNNGA
+158 DRSLQFFYYDMNNGA

-270 QEAQRIQEK
+270 QEARKIQEK

-286 EQKEKEQEN
+286 ERKEKEQEN
-295 LVAHFIGE
+295 LVAHFIAE

-313 EQEEILSQME
+313 EYEDILSRME
-323 QVLAEIAHIEYEKLS
+323 QVLAQIAHIEYEKLS
-338 GEIHQLEEQMRFH
+338 GEIYRLEEQMRFH

-385 RLVDEEK
+385 RLADEEK
-392 AEWDEALQ
+392 AEWNKALQ
-400 RLRVAQEKNVNLEPE
+400 RLRVAREKNVNLEPE

-435 KRQQENSRN
+435 KRQQENSRG

-450 NISREKQTQSDLEE
+450 NIFQEKQIQSDLEG

-523 ELGRERLKMKKAL
+523 ELGRERLKTKKAL
-536 EMAKETQ
+536 EMSKEAQ

-558 RRKAMQEQQ
+558 RRRAKQEQQ

-579 ARRAILKY
+579 ARRVILKY

-613 NFRRNLEKEEDSLQ
+613 NLRRNLEKEEDSLQ

-649 AGFGIHV
+649 AGLGIHV

-715 EHLEKRDGEEPGN
+715 EHLEKRAGEDPGN

-766 EAIRIRQEE
+766 EAVRIRQEE

-805 LADQIRETDEEIR
+805 LADQIRGTDEEIR

-832 RQEQEIRRTD
+832 RQEQEIRRMD
-842 QEQERQRRKTEDFQE
+842 QELERQRRKTEDFQE
-857 LRGVYEEYV
+857 LRGAYEEYA

-879 SRLSDQQKLSREKLE
+879 SRLTDRQKLSREKLE
-894 KLQERQKSL
+894 KLRDRQKSL

-914 EEQQEAVRKYRR
+914 EGQQEAVRKYRR

-932 LKEKEA
+932 PAEKEA

-944 VWEAAEAGGAAA
+944 RWEA
-956 DEGRQE
+956 
-962 QDGRE
+962 
-967 TAHARFEEKGGSA
+967 
-980 AAHDGQQEQK
+980 
-990 SQSGAAADAAVKP
+990 V
-1003 GAEKSAAQIRSNL
+1003 QIQPDL

-1043 QEQLSGRRYKD
+1043 QEQLSGRRCKD

-1068 TENAWQDTHYNRK
+1068 TENAWQDMRYSRK
-1081 AESRQEVL
+1081 EESRQEIL

-1151 LKYQEKELKNTADKL
+1151 LKYQERELKNTADKL

-1189 EPIVWEQDFLEMNA
+1189 EPIVWERDFMAMNA

-1213 IRDYNQCM
+1213 IRDYNQYV

-1258 LSDDARQVQRQ
+1258 LSDDAGQVRRQ

-1302 EDYLQEVHRNLGRID
+1302 EDYLREVHRNLGRID
-1317 QNSTITVRE
+1317 QNATITVRE
-1326 RAIKMLKIQLPAW
+1326 RAIKMLKIQLPVW

-1436 MRRDETDI
+1436 MRKDETDI

-1500 IYVLNLIA
+1500 IYVLNLIT
-1508 ASLRS
+1508 ASLRG

>member
-21 ISDETFHFN
+21 ISDEIFHFN

-78 FILVEWVLDQNAG
+78 FILVEWALDQNAG

-98 VRRSQDS
+98 ARRSQDS
-105 DSGEELEMVNFI
+105 DSGEELEMVNFV
-117 CEYRSSCLQ
+117 CEYRASCLQ

-148 CRQLFEGYKR
+148 CRQMFEGYKR
-158 DRSQQFFYYDMNNGA
+158 DRSLQFFYYDMNNGA

-270 QEAQRIQEK
+270 QEARKIQEK

-286 EQKEKEQEN
+286 ERKEKEQEN
-295 LVAHFIGE
+295 LVAHFIAE

-313 EQEEILSQME
+313 EYEDILSRME
-323 QVLAEIAHIEYEKLS
+323 QVLAQIAHIEYEKLS
-338 GEIHQLEEQMRFH
+338 GEIYRLEEQMRFH

-385 RLVDEEK
+385 RLADEEK
-392 AEWDEALQ
+392 AEWDKALQ
-400 RLRVAQEKNVNLEPE
+400 RLRVAREKNVNLEPE

-435 KRQQENSRN
+435 KRQQENSRG

-450 NISREKQTQSDLEE
+450 NIFQEKQIQSDLEG

-523 ELGRERLKMKKAL
+523 ELGRERLKTKKAL
-536 EMAKETQ
+536 EMSKEAQ

-558 RRKAMQEQQ
+558 RRRAKQEQQ

-579 ARRAILKY
+579 ARRVILKY

-613 NFRRNLEKEEDSLQ
+613 NLRRNLEKEEDSLQ

-649 AGFGIHV
+649 AGLGIHV

-715 EHLEKRDGEEPGN
+715 EHLEKRAGEDPGN

-766 EAIRIRQEE
+766 EAVRIRQEE

-805 LADQIRETDEEIR
+805 LADQIRGTDEEIR

-832 RQEQEIRRTD
+832 RQEQEIRRMD
-842 QEQERQRRKTEDFQE
+842 QELERQRRKTEDFQE
-857 LRGVYEEYV
+857 LRGAYEEYA

-879 SRLSDQQKLSREKLE
+879 SRLTDRQKLSREKLE
-894 KLQERQKSL
+894 KLRDRQKSL

-914 EEQQEAVRKYRR
+914 EGQQEAVRKYRR

-932 LKEKEA
+932 PAEKEA

-944 VWEAAEAGGAAA
+944 RWEA
-956 DEGRQE
+956 
-962 QDGRE
+962 
-967 TAHARFEEKGGSA
+967 
-980 AAHDGQQEQK
+980 
-990 SQSGAAADAAVKP
+990 V
-1003 GAEKSAAQIRSNL
+1003 QIQPDL

-1043 QEQLSGRRYKD
+1043 QEQLSGRRCKD

-1068 TENAWQDTHYNRK
+1068 TENAWQDTRYSRK
-1081 AESRQEVL
+1081 EESRQEIL

-1151 LKYQEKELKNTADKL
+1151 LKYQERELKNTADKL

-1189 EPIVWEQDFLEMNA
+1189 EPIVWERDFMAMNA

-1213 IRDYNQCM
+1213 IRDYNQYV

-1258 LSDDARQVQRQ
+1258 LSDDAGQVRRQ

-1302 EDYLQEVHRNLGRID
+1302 EDYLREVHRNLGRID
-1317 QNSTITVRE
+1317 QNATITVRE
-1326 RAIKMLKIQLPAW
+1326 RAIKMLKIQLPVW

-1436 MRRDETDI
+1436 MRKDETDI

-1500 IYVLNLIA
+1500 IYVLNLIT
-1508 ASLRS
+1508 ASLRG

>member
-21 ISDETFHFN
+21 ISDEIFHFN

-78 FILVEWVLDQNAG
+78 FILVEWALDQNAG

-98 VRRSQDS
+98 ARRSQDS
-105 DSGEELEMVNFI
+105 DSGEELEMVNFV
-117 CEYRSSCLQ
+117 CEYRASCLQ

-148 CRQLFEGYKR
+148 CRQMFEGYKR
-158 DRSQQFFYYDMNNGA
+158 DRSLQFFYYDMNNGA

-270 QEAQRIQEK
+270 QEARKIQEK

-286 EQKEKEQEN
+286 ERKEKEQEN
-295 LVAHFIGE
+295 LVAHFIAE

-313 EQEEILSQME
+313 EYEDILSRME
-323 QVLAEIAHIEYEKLS
+323 QVLAQIAHIEYEKLS
-338 GEIHQLEEQMRFH
+338 GEIYRLEEQMRFH

-385 RLVDEEK
+385 RLADEEK
-392 AEWDEALQ
+392 AEWDKALQ
-400 RLRVAQEKNVNLEPE
+400 RLRVAREKNVNLEPE

-435 KRQQENSRN
+435 KRQQENSRG

-450 NISREKQTQSDLEE
+450 NIFQEKQIQSDLEG

-523 ELGRERLKMKKAL
+523 ELGRERLKTKKAL
-536 EMAKETQ
+536 EMSKEAQ

-558 RRKAMQEQQ
+558 RRRAKQEQQ

-579 ARRAILKY
+579 ARRVILKY

-613 NFRRNLEKEEDSLQ
+613 NLRRNLEKEEDSLQ

-649 AGFGIHV
+649 AGLGIHV

-715 EHLEKRDGEEPGN
+715 EHLEKRAGEDPGN

-766 EAIRIRQEE
+766 EAVRIRQEE

-805 LADQIRETDEEIR
+805 LADQIRGTDEEIR

-832 RQEQEIRRTD
+832 RQEQEIRRMD
-842 QEQERQRRKTEDFQE
+842 QELERQRRKTEDFQE
-857 LRGVYEEYV
+857 LRGAYEEYA

-879 SRLSDQQKLSREKLE
+879 SRLTDRQKLSREKLE
-894 KLQERQKSL
+894 KLRDRQKSL

-914 EEQQEAVRKYRR
+914 EGQQEAVRKYRR

-932 LKEKEA
+932 PAEKEA

-944 VWEAAEAGGAAA
+944 RWEA
-956 DEGRQE
+956 
-962 QDGRE
+962 
-967 TAHARFEEKGGSA
+967 
-980 AAHDGQQEQK
+980 
-990 SQSGAAADAAVKP
+990 V
-1003 GAEKSAAQIRSNL
+1003 QIQPDL

-1043 QEQLSGRRYKD
+1043 QEQLSGRRCKD

-1068 TENAWQDTHYNRK
+1068 TENAWQDTRYSRK
-1081 AESRQEVL
+1081 EESRQEIL

-1151 LKYQEKELKNTADKL
+1151 LKYQERELKNTADKL

-1189 EPIVWEQDFLEMNA
+1189 EPIVWERDFMAMNA

-1213 IRDYNQCM
+1213 IRDYNQYV
-1221 KSRQDAKEQLVRVL
+1221 KSRQDAKEQLVCVL

-1258 LSDDARQVQRQ
+1258 LSDDAGQVRRQ

-1302 EDYLQEVHRNLGRID
+1302 EDYLREVHRNLGRID
-1317 QNSTITVRE
+1317 QNATITVRE
-1326 RAIKMLKIQLPAW
+1326 RAIKMLKIQLPVW

-1436 MRRDETDI
+1436 MRKDETDI

-1500 IYVLNLIA
+1500 IYVLNLIT
-1508 ASLRS
+1508 ASLRG

>member
-21 ISDETFHFN
+21 ISDEIFHFN

-78 FILVEWVLDQNAG
+78 FILVEWALDQNAG

-98 VRRSQDS
+98 ARRSQDS
-105 DSGEELEMVNFI
+105 DSGEELEMVNFV
-117 CEYRSSCLQ
+117 CEYRASCLQ

-148 CRQLFEGYKR
+148 CRQMFEGYKR
-158 DRSQQFFYYDMNNGA
+158 DRSLQFFYYDMNNGA

-270 QEAQRIQEK
+270 QEARKIQEK

-286 EQKEKEQEN
+286 ERKEKEQEN
-295 LVAHFIGE
+295 LVAHFIAE

-313 EQEEILSQME
+313 EYEDILSRME
-323 QVLAEIAHIEYEKLS
+323 QVLAQIAHIEYEKLS
-338 GEIHQLEEQMRFH
+338 GEIYRLEEQMRFH

-385 RLVDEEK
+385 RLADEEK
-392 AEWDEALQ
+392 AEWDKALQ
-400 RLRVAQEKNVNLEPE
+400 RLRVAREKNVNLEPE

-435 KRQQENSRN
+435 KRQQENSRG

-450 NISREKQTQSDLEE
+450 NIFQEKQIQSDLEE

-523 ELGRERLKMKKAL
+523 ELGRERLKTKKAL
-536 EMAKETQ
+536 EMSKEAQ

-558 RRKAMQEQQ
+558 RRRAKQEQQ
-567 SRTRSLYEEELE
+567 SQTRSLYEEELE
-579 ARRAILKY
+579 ARRVILKY

-613 NFRRNLEKEEDSLQ
+613 NLRRNLEKEEDSLQ

-649 AGFGIHV
+649 AGLGIHV

-715 EHLEKRDGEEPGN
+715 EHLEKRAGEDPGN

-766 EAIRIRQEE
+766 EAVRIRQEE

-805 LADQIRETDEEIR
+805 LADQIRGTDEEIR

-832 RQEQEIRRTD
+832 RQEQEIRRMD
-842 QEQERQRRKTEDFQE
+842 QELERQRRKTEDFQE
-857 LRGVYEEYV
+857 LRGAYEEYV

-879 SRLSDQQKLSREKLE
+879 SRLTDRQKLSREKLE
-894 KLQERQKSL
+894 KLRDRQKSL

-914 EEQQEAVRKYRR
+914 EGQQEAVRKYRR

-932 LKEKEA
+932 PAEKEA

-944 VWEAAEAGGAAA
+944 RWEA
-956 DEGRQE
+956 
-962 QDGRE
+962 
-967 TAHARFEEKGGSA
+967 
-980 AAHDGQQEQK
+980 
-990 SQSGAAADAAVKP
+990 V
-1003 GAEKSAAQIRSNL
+1003 QIQPDL

-1043 QEQLSGRRYKD
+1043 QEQLSGRRCKD

-1068 TENAWQDTHYNRK
+1068 TENAWQDMRYSRK
-1081 AESRQEVL
+1081 EESRQEIL

-1151 LKYQEKELKNTADKL
+1151 LKYQERELKNTADKL

-1189 EPIVWEQDFLEMNA
+1189 EPIVWERDFMAMNA

-1213 IRDYNQCM
+1213 IRDYNQYV

-1258 LSDDARQVQRQ
+1258 LSDDAGQVRRQ

-1302 EDYLQEVHRNLGRID
+1302 EDYLREVHRNLGRID
-1317 QNSTITVRE
+1317 QNATITVRE
-1326 RAIKMLKIQLPAW
+1326 RAIKMLKIQLPVW

-1436 MRRDETDI
+1436 MRKDETDI

-1500 IYVLNLIA
+1500 IYVLNLIT
-1508 ASLRS
+1508 ASLRG

>member
-21 ISDETFHFN
+21 ISDEIFHFN

-78 FILVEWVLDQNAG
+78 FILVEWALDQNAG

-98 VRRSQDS
+98 ARRSQDS
-105 DSGEELEMVNFI
+105 DSGEELEMVNFV
-117 CEYRSSCLQ
+117 CEYRASCLQ

-148 CRQLFEGYKR
+148 CRQMFEGYKR
-158 DRSQQFFYYDMNNGA
+158 DRSLQFFYYDMNNGA

-270 QEAQRIQEK
+270 QEARKIQEK

-286 EQKEKEQEN
+286 ERKEKEQEN
-295 LVAHFIGE
+295 LVAHFIAE

-313 EQEEILSQME
+313 EYEDILSRME
-323 QVLAEIAHIEYEKLS
+323 QVLAQIAHIEYEKLS
-338 GEIHQLEEQMRFH
+338 GEIYRLEEQMRFH

-385 RLVDEEK
+385 RLADEEK
-392 AEWDEALQ
+392 AEWDKALQ
-400 RLRVAQEKNVNLEPE
+400 RLRVAREKNVNLEPE

-435 KRQQENSRN
+435 KRQQENSRG

-450 NISREKQTQSDLEE
+450 NIFQEKQIQSDLEG

-487 EQFNTRYQEHFVR
+487 EQFNTRHQEHFVR

-523 ELGRERLKMKKAL
+523 ELGRERLKTKKAL
-536 EMAKETQ
+536 EMSKEAQ

-558 RRKAMQEQQ
+558 RRRAKQEQQ

-579 ARRAILKY
+579 ARRVILKY

-613 NFRRNLEKEEDSLQ
+613 NLRRNLEKEEDSLQ

-649 AGFGIHV
+649 AGLGIHV

-715 EHLEKRDGEEPGN
+715 EHLEKRAGEDPGN

-766 EAIRIRQEE
+766 EAVRIRQEE

-805 LADQIRETDEEIR
+805 LADQIRGTDEEIR

-832 RQEQEIRRTD
+832 RQEQEIRRMD
-842 QEQERQRRKTEDFQE
+842 QELERQRRKTEDFQE
-857 LRGVYEEYV
+857 LRGAYEEYA

-879 SRLSDQQKLSREKLE
+879 SRLTDRQKLSREKLE
-894 KLQERQKSL
+894 KLRDRQKSL

-914 EEQQEAVRKYRR
+914 EGQQEAVRKYRR

-932 LKEKEA
+932 PAEKEA

-944 VWEAAEAGGAAA
+944 RWEA
-956 DEGRQE
+956 
-962 QDGRE
+962 
-967 TAHARFEEKGGSA
+967 
-980 AAHDGQQEQK
+980 
-990 SQSGAAADAAVKP
+990 V
-1003 GAEKSAAQIRSNL
+1003 QIQPDL

-1043 QEQLSGRRYKD
+1043 QEQLSGRRCKD

-1068 TENAWQDTHYNRK
+1068 TENAWQDTRYSRK
-1081 AESRQEVL
+1081 EESRQEIL

-1151 LKYQEKELKNTADKL
+1151 LKYQERELKNTADKL

-1189 EPIVWEQDFLEMNA
+1189 EPIVWERDFMAMNA

-1213 IRDYNQCM
+1213 IRDYNQYV

-1258 LSDDARQVQRQ
+1258 LSDDAGQVRRQ

-1302 EDYLQEVHRNLGRID
+1302 EDYLREVHRNLGRID
-1317 QNSTITVRE
+1317 QNATITVRE
-1326 RAIKMLKIQLPAW
+1326 RAIKMLKIQLPVW

-1436 MRRDETDI
+1436 MRKDETDI

-1500 IYVLNLIA
+1500 IYVLNLIT
-1508 ASLRS
+1508 ASLRG

>member
-21 ISDETFHFN
+21 ISDEIFHFN

-78 FILVEWVLDQNAG
+78 FILVEWALDQNAG

-98 VRRSQDS
+98 ARRSQDS
-105 DSGEELEMVNFI
+105 DSGEELEMVNFV
-117 CEYRSSCLQ
+117 CEYRASCLQ

-148 CRQLFEGYKR
+148 CRQMFEGYKR
-158 DRSQQFFYYDMNNGA
+158 DRSLQFFYYDMNNGA

-270 QEAQRIQEK
+270 QEARKIQEK

-286 EQKEKEQEN
+286 ERKEKEQEN
-295 LVAHFIGE
+295 LVAHFIAE

-313 EQEEILSQME
+313 EYEDILSRME
-323 QVLAEIAHIEYEKLS
+323 QVLAQIAHIEYEKLS
-338 GEIHQLEEQMRFH
+338 GEIYRLEEQMRFH

-385 RLVDEEK
+385 RLADEEK
-392 AEWDEALQ
+392 AEWDKALQ
-400 RLRVAQEKNVNLEPE
+400 RLRVAREKNVNLEPE

-435 KRQQENSRN
+435 KRQQENSRG

-450 NISREKQTQSDLEE
+450 NIFQEKQIQSDLEE

-523 ELGRERLKMKKAL
+523 ELGRERLKTKKAL
-536 EMAKETQ
+536 EMSKEAQ

-558 RRKAMQEQQ
+558 RRRAKQEQQ

-579 ARRAILKY
+579 ARRVILKY

-613 NFRRNLEKEEDSLQ
+613 NLRRNLEKEEDSLQ

-649 AGFGIHV
+649 AGLGIHV

-715 EHLEKRDGEEPGN
+715 EHLEKRAGEDPGN

-766 EAIRIRQEE
+766 EAVRIRQEE

-805 LADQIRETDEEIR
+805 LADQIRGTDEEIR

-832 RQEQEIRRTD
+832 RQEQEIRRMD
-842 QEQERQRRKTEDFQE
+842 QELERQRRKTEDFQE
-857 LRGVYEEYV
+857 LRGAYEEYA

-879 SRLSDQQKLSREKLE
+879 SRLTDRQKLSREKLE
-894 KLQERQKSL
+894 KLRDRQKSL

-914 EEQQEAVRKYRR
+914 EGQQEAVRKYRR

-932 LKEKEA
+932 PAEKEA

-944 VWEAAEAGGAAA
+944 RWEA
-956 DEGRQE
+956 
-962 QDGRE
+962 
-967 TAHARFEEKGGSA
+967 
-980 AAHDGQQEQK
+980 
-990 SQSGAAADAAVKP
+990 V
-1003 GAEKSAAQIRSNL
+1003 QIQPDL

-1043 QEQLSGRRYKD
+1043 QEQLSGRRCKD

-1068 TENAWQDTHYNRK
+1068 TENAWQDTRYSRK
-1081 AESRQEVL
+1081 EESRQEIL

-1151 LKYQEKELKNTADKL
+1151 LKYQERELKNTADKL

-1189 EPIVWEQDFLEMNA
+1189 EPIVWERDFMAMNA

-1213 IRDYNQCM
+1213 IRDYNQYV

-1258 LSDDARQVQRQ
+1258 LSDDAGQVRRQ

-1302 EDYLQEVHRNLGRID
+1302 EDYLREVHRNLGRID
-1317 QNSTITVRE
+1317 QNATITVRE
-1326 RAIKMLKIQLPAW
+1326 RAIKMLKIQLPVW

-1436 MRRDETDI
+1436 MRKDETDI

-1500 IYVLNLIA
+1500 IYVLNLIT
-1508 ASLRS
+1508 ASLRG

>member
-21 ISDETFHFN
+21 ISDEIFHFN

-78 FILVEWVLDQNAG
+78 FILVEWALDQNAG

-98 VRRSQDS
+98 ARRSQDS

-117 CEYRSSCLQ
+117 CEYRASCLQ

-148 CRQLFEGYKR
+148 CRQMFEGYKR
-158 DRSQQFFYYDMNNGA
+158 DRSLQFFYYDMNNGA

-270 QEAQRIQEK
+270 QEARKIQEK

-286 EQKEKEQEN
+286 ERKEKEQEN
-295 LVAHFIGE
+295 LVAHFIAE

-313 EQEEILSQME
+313 EYEDILSRME
-323 QVLAEIAHIEYEKLS
+323 QVLAQIAHIEYEKLS
-338 GEIHQLEEQMRFH
+338 GEIYRLEEQMRFH

-385 RLVDEEK
+385 RLADEEK
-392 AEWDEALQ
+392 AEWDKALQ
-400 RLRVAQEKNVNLEPE
+400 RLRVAREKNVNLEPE

-435 KRQQENSRN
+435 KRQQENSRG

-450 NISREKQTQSDLEE
+450 NIFQEKQIQSDLEG

-523 ELGRERLKMKKAL
+523 ELGRERLKTKKAL
-536 EMAKETQ
+536 EMSKEAQ

-558 RRKAMQEQQ
+558 RRRAKQEQQ

-579 ARRAILKY
+579 ARRVILKY

-613 NFRRNLEKEEDSLQ
+613 NLRRNLEKEEDSLQ

-641 PQELEAEL
+641 SQELEAEL
-649 AGFGIHV
+649 AGLGIHV

-715 EHLEKRDGEEPGN
+715 EHLEKRAGEDPGN

-766 EAIRIRQEE
+766 EAVRIRQEE

-805 LADQIRETDEEIR
+805 LADQIRGTDEEIR

-832 RQEQEIRRTD
+832 RQEQEIRRMD
-842 QEQERQRRKTEDFQE
+842 QELERQRRKTEDFQE
-857 LRGVYEEYV
+857 LRGAYEEYA

-879 SRLSDQQKLSREKLE
+879 SRLTDRQKLSREKLE
-894 KLQERQKSL
+894 KLRDRQKSL

-914 EEQQEAVRKYRR
+914 EGQQEAVRKYRR

-932 LKEKEA
+932 PAEKEA

-944 VWEAAEAGGAAA
+944 RWEA
-956 DEGRQE
+956 
-962 QDGRE
+962 
-967 TAHARFEEKGGSA
+967 
-980 AAHDGQQEQK
+980 
-990 SQSGAAADAAVKP
+990 V
-1003 GAEKSAAQIRSNL
+1003 QIQPDL

-1043 QEQLSGRRYKD
+1043 QEQLSGRRCKD

-1068 TENAWQDTHYNRK
+1068 TENAWQDTRYSRK
-1081 AESRQEVL
+1081 EESRQEIL

-1151 LKYQEKELKNTADKL
+1151 LKYQERELKNTADKL

-1189 EPIVWEQDFLEMNA
+1189 EPIVWERDFMAMNA

-1213 IRDYNQCM
+1213 IRDYNQYV

-1258 LSDDARQVQRQ
+1258 LSDDAGQVRRQ

-1302 EDYLQEVHRNLGRID
+1302 EDYLREVHRNLGRID
-1317 QNSTITVRE
+1317 QNATITVRE
-1326 RAIKMLKIQLPAW
+1326 RAIKMLKIQLPVW

-1436 MRRDETDI
+1436 MRKDETDI

-1500 IYVLNLIA
+1500 IYVLNLIT
-1508 ASLRS
+1508 ASLRG

>member
-1 MSKINAA
+1 MSKINAV

-21 ISDETFHFN
+21 VSDETFHFN

-56 HKRYRDAKDRP
+56 HRRYRDAKDRP
-67 FESYFTTSKPS
+67 FESYFTTGKPS
-78 FILVEWVLDQNAG
+78 FILVEWALDQNAG

-105 DSGEELEMVNFI
+105 DSGEDLEMVNLI
-117 CEYRSSCLQ
+117 CEYRSSCIQ

-137 KKEMTL
+137 KKEMVL

-148 CRQLFEGYKR
+148 CRQMFEEYKR
-158 DRSQQFFYYDMNNGA
+158 DRSLHFFYYDMNNGA

-183 EYQIHYK
+183 EYQIHYE

-239 KEFQSILEKY
+239 KEFQVILEKY

-270 QEAQRIQEK
+270 QEAEQIREK
-279 LSVYREG
+279 LALYREG
-286 EQKEKEQEN
+286 EFKEEAQEN
-295 LVAHFIGE
+295 LVAHFIAE

-308 AVTKE
+308 AGTKE
-313 EQEEILSQME
+313 GHEDILAQME
-323 QVLAEIAHIEYEKLS
+323 QVHEEISRIEYEKLS
-338 GEIHQLEEQMRFH
+338 GEIYELEEQMRFH
-351 LSNRDMVSMEKEALE
+351 LSNRDMITVEKEALE
-366 REAEE
+366 RETEG
-371 ITHRLHLLACAKQQ
+371 IIRRLHLLACAKQQ
-385 RLVDEEK
+385 RLADEEK
-392 AEWDEALQ
+392 AEWDGALQ
-400 RLRVAQEKNVNLEPE
+400 RLRVAQEKSVNLEPE

-423 RCHYEKELEENG
+423 RRHYERELEETG
-435 KRQQENSRN
+435 QKQEKNSQAAAAA
-444 IAETEE
+444 AEE
-450 NISREKQTQSDLEE
+450 ISREKETQAAREE
-464 RLRERVSAEGALKSQ
+464 QLRERASTDGALKTQ
-479 VQSYDRQE
+479 VQSYDRRE
-487 EQFNTRYQEHFVR
+487 EQFNTRYEEHFVR
-500 NILGEYEPGTM
+500 NILGEYEPGAL
-511 EIFQEAQENRME
+511 EIFRESLGNRME
-523 ELGRERLKMKKAL
+523 ELSRERLKTKKAL
-536 EMAKETQ
+536 EAARETR
-543 RSRERKLTDMREEQI
+543 RSQERRLTDLRESQI
-558 RRKAMQEQQ
+558 RRKAKQEQQ
-567 SRTRSLYEEELE
+567 ERTRAAYEEELE
-579 ARRAILKY
+579 TRRVILKY
-587 LDLDEKE
+587 LNLEEKDV
-594 LFDREKI
+594 FDTEKI

-608 LAEIA
+608 LLEIS
-613 NFRRNLEKEEDSLQ
+613 NLRRNLEKEEDVLQ

-649 AGFGIHV
+649 AGLGIHV

-667 YPEKENQE
+667 YSEEENQE
-675 LVRSHPFLPYGLI
+675 LVHCHPFLPYGLI
-688 LSKQELEKLSRHTGN
+688 LSRQELDKLSRYRGN

-715 EHLEKRDGEEPGN
+715 EHLENKETQEEGN
-728 VRRFGD
+728 VRSFGG
-734 VSFYVLFNENLLDE
+734 VSFYVLFNEKLLDE
-748 EKLRDLVAEKEQQ
+748 EKLRGLVLEKEQQ
-761 IRRKQ
+761 ILRKQ

-775 YQQYFERQEQVK
+775 YGQYFERQEQVK
-787 NQSVS
+787 NQSVN
-792 RESYEENEKRLAE
+792 RENYAANGKLLEELEGQIRSTDEDIRGISQEMAE
-805 LADQIRETDEEIR
+805 LKDRMD
-818 AASQELTERKEQME
+818 
-832 RQEQEIRRTD
+832 RQEQDIRRAD
-842 QEQERQRRKTEDFQE
+842 RELERQQRKTEDFEEMQ
-857 LRGVYEEYV
+857 GAYEEYLHS
-866 RFRQELE
+866 RRELD
-873 LCRKEM
+873 LCRKEIR
-879 SRLSDQQKLSREKLE
+879 RLTEQQKLSMEKLE
-894 KLQERQKSL
+894 KLQDRQKSL

-932 LKEKEA
+932 LAEKEA
-938 GEDWRG
+938 GEDWWKLWEDAGEWALQGSGQEETGRLLDGESRELAGCPQHGGLQKPSGQLLHGMSQDSSGRG
-944 VWEAAEAGGAAA
+944 RLE
-956 DEGRQE
+956 
-962 QDGRE
+962 
-967 TAHARFEEKGGSA
+967 
-980 AAHDGQQEQK
+980 
-990 SQSGAAADAAVKP
+990 
-1003 GAEKSAAQIRSNL
+1003 L
-1016 RRIVADMEARYAAVT
+1016 RKVVADMEARYAAVT

-1043 QEQLSGRRYKD
+1043 QEQLSGRRYKES
-1054 ADQELRHL
+1054 DQELRHL
-1062 QKKYGL
+1062 QKKFGL
-1068 TENAWQDTHYNRK
+1068 SETAWQDIHYNRK
-1081 AESRQEVL
+1081 EESHQEVL
-1089 LEDRRMKIQTKQSL
+1089 LEDRQLKIQTKQAL
-1103 WNEEDKRIAVITQQK
+1103 WNEEDKWIAVITQQK
-1118 ADLLKRMR
+1118 SDLLKRMR
-1126 TECGQEEPLPKAEI
+1126 TECGREEPLPKAQI

-1151 LKYQEKELKNTADKL
+1151 LKYQEKELAHTADKL
-1166 QKRLHSLDENLTA
+1166 QNHLWSLNENLTA
-1179 LAEYSEFEKK
+1179 LAEYSEFARK
-1189 EPIVWEQDFLEMNA
+1189 EPVVWEQDFGEMNA
-1203 KELRNFKGIL
+1203 RELRNFKGIL
-1213 IRDYNQCM
+1213 IRDYNQCV
-1221 KSRQDAKEQLVRVL
+1221 KSRQETKEQLVRVL

-1241 EHFQED
+1241 EHFQEE

-1258 LSDDARQVQRQ
+1258 LADDAGQAQRQ
-1269 METTIQSYDSLMEK
+1269 LETTIQSYDSLMEK

-1302 EDYLQEVHRNLGRID
+1302 EDYLQEVHRNIGRID
-1317 QNSTITVRE
+1317 HNSTITIRG
-1326 RAIKMLKIQLPAW
+1326 RAVKMLKIQLPAW
-1339 EENENLYHIRL
+1339 EENENMYRIRL

-1513 GMQYLRANHL
+1513 GMHYLRANHL

>member
-21 ISDETFHFN
+21 ISDEIFHFN

-78 FILVEWVLDQNAG
+78 FILVEWALDQNAG

-98 VRRSQDS
+98 ARRSQDS
-105 DSGEELEMVNFI
+105 DSGEELEMVNFV
-117 CEYRSSCLQ
+117 CEYRASCLQ

-148 CRQLFEGYKR
+148 CRQMFEGYKR
-158 DRSQQFFYYDMNNGA
+158 DRSLQFFYYDMNNGA

-270 QEAQRIQEK
+270 QEAEQIREK
-279 LSVYREG
+279 LALYREG
-286 EQKEKEQEN
+286 EVKEEAQEN
-295 LVAHFIGE
+295 RVAHFIAE

-313 EQEEILSQME
+313 EYEDILSRME
-323 QVLAEIAHIEYEKLS
+323 QVLAQIAHIEYEKLS
-338 GEIHQLEEQMRFH
+338 GEIYRLEEQMRFH

-371 ITHRLHLLACAKQQ
+371 ITLRLHLLACAKQQ
-385 RLVDEEK
+385 RLADEEK
-392 AEWDEALQ
+392 AEWDKALQ
-400 RLRVAQEKNVNLEPE
+400 RLRVAREKNVNLEPE

-435 KRQQENSRN
+435 KRQQENSRG

-450 NISREKQTQSDLEE
+450 NIFQEKQIQSDLEG

-523 ELGRERLKMKKAL
+523 ELGRERLKTKKAL
-536 EMAKETQ
+536 EMSKEAQ

-558 RRKAMQEQQ
+558 RRRAKQEQQ

-579 ARRAILKY
+579 ARRVILKY

-613 NFRRNLEKEEDSLQ
+613 NLRRNLEKEEDSLQ

-649 AGFGIHV
+649 AGLGIHV

-715 EHLEKRDGEEPGN
+715 EHLEKRAGEDPGN

-766 EAIRIRQEE
+766 EAVRIRQEE

-792 RESYEENEKRLAE
+792 RENYEENEKRLAE
-805 LADQIRETDEEIR
+805 LADQIRGTDEEIR

-832 RQEQEIRRTD
+832 RQEQEIRRMD
-842 QEQERQRRKTEDFQE
+842 QELERQRRKTEDFQE
-857 LRGVYEEYV
+857 LRGAYEEYA

-879 SRLSDQQKLSREKLE
+879 SRLTDRQKLSREKLE
-894 KLQERQKSL
+894 KLRDRQKSL

-914 EEQQEAVRKYRR
+914 EGQQEAVRKYRR
-926 YEEYTE
+926 
-932 LKEKEA
+932 
-938 GEDWRG
+938 
-944 VWEAAEAGGAAA
+944 
-956 DEGRQE
+956 
-962 QDGRE
+962 
-967 TAHARFEEKGGSA
+967 
-980 AAHDGQQEQK
+980 
-990 SQSGAAADAAVKP
+990 
-1003 GAEKSAAQIRSNL
+1003 
-1016 RRIVADMEARYAAVT
+1016 
-1031 ATVSL
+1031 
-1036 EIQELER
+1036 
-1043 QEQLSGRRYKD
+1043 
-1054 ADQELRHL
+1054 
-1062 QKKYGL
+1062 
-1068 TENAWQDTHYNRK
+1068 
-1081 AESRQEVL
+1081 
-1089 LEDRRMKIQTKQSL
+1089 
-1103 WNEEDKRIAVITQQK
+1103 
-1118 ADLLKRMR
+1118 
-1126 TECGQEEPLPKAEI
+1126 
-1140 QNQDFESRKNQ
+1140 
-1151 LKYQEKELKNTADKL
+1151 
-1166 QKRLHSLDENLTA
+1166 
-1179 LAEYSEFEKK
+1179 
-1189 EPIVWEQDFLEMNA
+1189 
-1203 KELRNFKGIL
+1203 
-1213 IRDYNQCM
+1213 
-1221 KSRQDAKEQLVRVL
+1221 
-1235 NQIVRD
+1235 
-1241 EHFQED
+1241 
-1247 YYKKP
+1247 
-1252 LEAMLE
+1252 
-1258 LSDDARQVQRQ
+1258 
-1269 METTIQSYDSLMEK
+1269 
-1283 LEVDISVVEKEKQ
+1283 
-1296 KIAELL
+1296 
-1302 EDYLQEVHRNLGRID
+1302 
-1317 QNSTITVRE
+1317 
-1326 RAIKMLKIQLPAW
+1326 
-1339 EENENLYHIRL
+1339 
-1350 QDLIDELTQKGIG
+1350 
-1363 IFERNENAQEYF
+1363 
-1375 GTRMTTRNLYDTV
+1375 
-1388 VGIGNVQIRL
+1388 
-1398 YKIEAQREYPIT
+1398 
-1410 WAEVAKNSGGEGFL
+1410 
-1424 SAFVILSSLLYY
+1424 
-1436 MRRDETDI
+1436 
-1444 FADRNEG
+1444 
-1451 KVLLMDNPFAQT
+1451 
-1463 NASHLLKPLMD
+1463 
-1474 VAKKTN
+1474 
-1480 TQLIC
+1480 
-1485 LTGLGG
+1485 
-1491 DSIYNRFDN
+1491 
-1500 IYVLNLIA
+1500 
-1508 ASLRS
+1508 
-1513 GMQYLRANHL
+1513 
-1523 RGNEPETM
+1523 
-1531 VVSQI
+1531 
-1536 EVMEQQELVF
+1536 

>member
-21 ISDETFHFN
+21 ISDEIFHFN

-78 FILVEWVLDQNAG
+78 FILVEWALDQNAG

-98 VRRSQDS
+98 ARRSQDS

-117 CEYRSSCLQ
+117 CEYRASCLQ

-270 QEAQRIQEK
+270 QEARKIQEK

-286 EQKEKEQEN
+286 ERKEKEQEN
-295 LVAHFIGE
+295 LVAHFIAE

-313 EQEEILSQME
+313 EYEDILSRME
-323 QVLAEIAHIEYEKLS
+323 QVLAQIAHIEYEKLS
-338 GEIHQLEEQMRFH
+338 GEIYRLEEQMRFH

-558 RRKAMQEQQ
+558 RRRAKQEQQ

-579 ARRAILKY
+579 ARRVILKY

-613 NFRRNLEKEEDSLQ
+613 NLRRNLEKEEDSLQ
-627 KEYQR
+627 KEYQQ

-649 AGFGIHV
+649 AGLGIHV

-715 EHLEKRDGEEPGN
+715 EHLEKRAGEDPGN

-766 EAIRIRQEE
+766 EAVRIRQEE

-832 RQEQEIRRTD
+832 RQEQEIRRMD
-842 QEQERQRRKTEDFQE
+842 QELERQRRKTEDFQE
-857 LRGVYEEYV
+857 LRGAYEEYA

-879 SRLSDQQKLSREKLE
+879 SRLTDRQKLSREKLE
-894 KLQERQKSL
+894 KLRDRQKSL
-903 EAERDA
+903 EAESDA

-914 EEQQEAVRKYRR
+914 EGQQEAVRKYRR

-932 LKEKEA
+932 PAEKEA

-944 VWEAAEAGGAAA
+944 RWEA
-956 DEGRQE
+956 
-962 QDGRE
+962 
-967 TAHARFEEKGGSA
+967 
-980 AAHDGQQEQK
+980 
-990 SQSGAAADAAVKP
+990 V
-1003 GAEKSAAQIRSNL
+1003 QIQPDL

-1043 QEQLSGRRYKD
+1043 QEQLSGRRCKD

-1068 TENAWQDTHYNRK
+1068 TENAWQDTRYSRK
-1081 AESRQEVL
+1081 EESRQEIL

-1151 LKYQEKELKNTADKL
+1151 LKYQERELKNTADKL

-1189 EPIVWEQDFLEMNA
+1189 EPIVWERDFMAMNA

-1213 IRDYNQCM
+1213 IRDYNQYV

-1258 LSDDARQVQRQ
+1258 LSDDAGQVRRQ

-1302 EDYLQEVHRNLGRID
+1302 EDYLREVHRNLGRID
-1317 QNSTITVRE
+1317 QNATITVRE
-1326 RAIKMLKIQLPAW
+1326 RAIKMLKIQLPVW

-1436 MRRDETDI
+1436 MRKDETDI

-1500 IYVLNLIA
+1500 IYVLNLIT
-1508 ASLRS
+1508 ASLRG

>member
-78 FILVEWVLDQNAG
+78 FILVEWALDQNAG

-105 DSGEELEMVNFI
+105 DSGEELEMVNFV
-117 CEYRSSCLQ
+117 CEYRASCLQ

-286 EQKEKEQEN
+286 EQKEREQEN

-423 RCHYEKELEENG
+423 RCHYERELEENG

-479 VQSYDRQE
+479 VQSYDRKE

-523 ELGRERLKMKKAL
+523 KLGRERLKTKKAL

-543 RSRERKLTDMREEQI
+543 RSRERKLMDMREEQI
-558 RRKAMQEQQ
+558 RRRAKQEQQ

-579 ARRAILKY
+579 ARRVILKY

-641 PQELEAEL
+641 SQELEAEL
-649 AGFGIHV
+649 AGLGIHV

-715 EHLEKRDGEEPGN
+715 EHLEKRAGEDPGN

-792 RESYEENEKRLAE
+792 RESYEENEKQLAE

-832 RQEQEIRRTD
+832 RQEQDIRRTD
-842 QEQERQRRKTEDFQE
+842 QELEWQRRKAEDFQE
-857 LRGVYEEYV
+857 LRGAYEEYV

-879 SRLSDQQKLSREKLE
+879 GRLSDQQKLSREKLE
-894 KLQERQKSL
+894 KLQDRQKSL

-932 LKEKEA
+932 PAEKKA

-944 VWEAAEAGGAAA
+944 VWEAA
-956 DEGRQE
+956 
-962 QDGRE
+962 
-967 TAHARFEEKGGSA
+967 
-980 AAHDGQQEQK
+980 
-990 SQSGAAADAAVKP
+990 
-1003 GAEKSAAQIRSNL
+1003 QIRLDL

-1031 ATVSL
+1031 AVVSL

-1043 QEQLSGRRYKD
+1043 QEQLSSRRYKD

-1068 TENAWQDTHYNRK
+1068 AENAWQETHYNRK
-1081 AESRQEVL
+1081 EESHQEIL

-1140 QNQDFESRKNQ
+1140 QNQNFESRKNQ
-1151 LKYQEKELKNTADKL
+1151 LKYQEKELKSTADKL

-1235 NQIVRD
+1235 NQTVRD

-1258 LSDDARQVQRQ
+1258 LSDDAGQVRRQ

-1350 QDLIDELTQKGIG
+1350 QDLIDELTQKGID

>member
-21 ISDETFHFN
+21 ISDEIFHFN

-78 FILVEWVLDQNAG
+78 FILVEWALDQNAG

-98 VRRSQDS
+98 ARRSQDS

-117 CEYRSSCLQ
+117 CEYRASCLQ

-148 CRQLFEGYKR
+148 CRQMFEGYKR
-158 DRSQQFFYYDMNNGA
+158 DRSLQFFYYDMNNGA

-270 QEAQRIQEK
+270 QEARKIQEK

-286 EQKEKEQEN
+286 ERKEKEQEN
-295 LVAHFIGE
+295 LVAHFIAE

-313 EQEEILSQME
+313 EYEDILSRME
-323 QVLAEIAHIEYEKLS
+323 QVLAQIAHIEYEKLS
-338 GEIHQLEEQMRFH
+338 GEIYRLEEQMRFH

-385 RLVDEEK
+385 RLADEEK
-392 AEWDEALQ
+392 AEWDKALQ
-400 RLRVAQEKNVNLEPE
+400 RLRVAREKNVNLEPE

-435 KRQQENSRN
+435 KRQQENSRG

-450 NISREKQTQSDLEE
+450 NIFREKQIQSDLEG

-523 ELGRERLKMKKAL
+523 ELGRERLKTKKAL
-536 EMAKETQ
+536 EMSKEAQ

-558 RRKAMQEQQ
+558 RRRARQELQ

-579 ARRAILKY
+579 VRRVILKY

-613 NFRRNLEKEEDSLQ
+613 NLRRNLEKEEDSLQ

-641 PQELEAEL
+641 SQELEAEL
-649 AGFGIHV
+649 AGLGIHV

-715 EHLEKRDGEEPGN
+715 EHLEKRAGEDPGN

-805 LADQIRETDEEIR
+805 LADQIRGTDEEIR

-832 RQEQEIRRTD
+832 RQEQEIRRMD
-842 QEQERQRRKTEDFQE
+842 QELERQRRKTEDFQE
-857 LRGVYEEYV
+857 LRGAYEEYA

-879 SRLSDQQKLSREKLE
+879 SRLTDRQKLSREKLE
-894 KLQERQKSL
+894 KLRDRQKSL

-914 EEQQEAVRKYRR
+914 EGQQEAVRKYRR

-932 LKEKEA
+932 PAEKEA

-944 VWEAAEAGGAAA
+944 RWEA
-956 DEGRQE
+956 
-962 QDGRE
+962 
-967 TAHARFEEKGGSA
+967 
-980 AAHDGQQEQK
+980 
-990 SQSGAAADAAVKP
+990 V
-1003 GAEKSAAQIRSNL
+1003 QIQPDL

-1043 QEQLSGRRYKD
+1043 QEQLSGRRCKD

-1068 TENAWQDTHYNRK
+1068 TENAWQDTRYSRK
-1081 AESRQEVL
+1081 EESRQEIL

-1126 TECGQEEPLPKAEI
+1126 TECGREEPLPKAEI
-1140 QNQDFESRKNQ
+1140 QNRDFESRKNQ
-1151 LKYQEKELKNTADKL
+1151 LKYQERELKNTADKL

-1189 EPIVWEQDFLEMNA
+1189 EPIVWERDFMAMNA

-1213 IRDYNQCM
+1213 IRDYNQYV

-1258 LSDDARQVQRQ
+1258 LSDDAGQVRRQ

-1302 EDYLQEVHRNLGRID
+1302 EDYLREVHRNLGRID
-1317 QNSTITVRE
+1317 QNATITVRE
-1326 RAIKMLKIQLPAW
+1326 RAIKMLKIQLPVW

-1436 MRRDETDI
+1436 MRKDETDI

>member
-21 ISDETFHFN
+21 ISDEIFHFN

-78 FILVEWVLDQNAG
+78 FILVEWALDQNAG

-98 VRRSQDS
+98 ARRSQDS

-117 CEYRSSCLQ
+117 CEYRASCLQ

-148 CRQLFEGYKR
+148 CRQMFEGYKR
-158 DRSQQFFYYDMNNGA
+158 DRSLQFFYYDMNNGA

-270 QEAQRIQEK
+270 QEARKIQEK

-286 EQKEKEQEN
+286 ERKEKEQEN
-295 LVAHFIGE
+295 LVAHFIAE

-313 EQEEILSQME
+313 EYEDILSRME
-323 QVLAEIAHIEYEKLS
+323 QVLAQIAHIEYEKLS
-338 GEIHQLEEQMRFH
+338 GEIYRLEEQMRFH

-385 RLVDEEK
+385 RLADEEK
-392 AEWDEALQ
+392 AEWDKALQ
-400 RLRVAQEKNVNLEPE
+400 RLRVAREKNVNLEPE

-435 KRQQENSRN
+435 KRQQENSRG

-450 NISREKQTQSDLEE
+450 NIFQEKQIQSDLEG

-523 ELGRERLKMKKAL
+523 ELGRERLKTKKAL
-536 EMAKETQ
+536 EMSKEAQ

-558 RRKAMQEQQ
+558 RRRAKQEQQ
-567 SRTRSLYEEELE
+567 SQTRSLYEEELE
-579 ARRAILKY
+579 ARRVILKY

-613 NFRRNLEKEEDSLQ
+613 NLRRNLEKEEDSLQ

-649 AGFGIHV
+649 AGLGIHV

-715 EHLEKRDGEEPGN
+715 EHLEKRAGEDPGN

-766 EAIRIRQEE
+766 EAVRIRQEE

-805 LADQIRETDEEIR
+805 LADQIRGTDEEIR

-832 RQEQEIRRTD
+832 RQEQEIRRMD
-842 QEQERQRRKTEDFQE
+842 QELERQRRKTEDFQE
-857 LRGVYEEYV
+857 LRGAYEEYA

-879 SRLSDQQKLSREKLE
+879 SRLTDRQKLSREKLE
-894 KLQERQKSL
+894 KLRDRQKSL

-914 EEQQEAVRKYRR
+914 EGQQEAVRKYRR

-932 LKEKEA
+932 PAEKEA

-944 VWEAAEAGGAAA
+944 RWEA
-956 DEGRQE
+956 
-962 QDGRE
+962 
-967 TAHARFEEKGGSA
+967 
-980 AAHDGQQEQK
+980 
-990 SQSGAAADAAVKP
+990 V
-1003 GAEKSAAQIRSNL
+1003 QIQPDL

-1043 QEQLSGRRYKD
+1043 QEQLSGRRCKD

-1068 TENAWQDTHYNRK
+1068 TENAWQDMRYSRK
-1081 AESRQEVL
+1081 EESRQEIL

-1151 LKYQEKELKNTADKL
+1151 LKYQERELKNTADKL

-1189 EPIVWEQDFLEMNA
+1189 EPIVWERDFMAMNA

-1213 IRDYNQCM
+1213 IRDYNQYV

-1258 LSDDARQVQRQ
+1258 LSDDAGQVRRQ

-1302 EDYLQEVHRNLGRID
+1302 EDYLREVHRNLGRID
-1317 QNSTITVRE
+1317 QNATITVRE
-1326 RAIKMLKIQLPAW
+1326 RAIKMLKIQLPVW

-1436 MRRDETDI
+1436 MRKDETDI

-1500 IYVLNLIA
+1500 IYVLNLIT
-1508 ASLRS
+1508 ASLRG

>member
-21 ISDETFHFN
+21 ISDEIFHFN

-78 FILVEWVLDQNAG
+78 FILVEWALDQNAG

-98 VRRSQDS
+98 ARRSQDS
-105 DSGEELEMVNFI
+105 DSGEELEMVNFV
-117 CEYRSSCLQ
+117 CEYRASCLQ

-148 CRQLFEGYKR
+148 CRQMFEGYKR
-158 DRSQQFFYYDMNNGA
+158 DRSLQFFYYDMNNGA

-270 QEAQRIQEK
+270 QEARKIQEK

-286 EQKEKEQEN
+286 ERKEKEQEN
-295 LVAHFIGE
+295 LVAHFIAE

-313 EQEEILSQME
+313 EYEDILSRME
-323 QVLAEIAHIEYEKLS
+323 QVLAQIAHIEYEKLS
-338 GEIHQLEEQMRFH
+338 GEIYRLEEQMRFH

-385 RLVDEEK
+385 RLADEEK
-392 AEWDEALQ
+392 AEWDKALQ
-400 RLRVAQEKNVNLEPE
+400 RLRVAREKNVNLEPE

-435 KRQQENSRN
+435 KRQQENSRG

-450 NISREKQTQSDLEE
+450 NIFQEKQIQSDLEG

-523 ELGRERLKMKKAL
+523 ELGRERLKTKKAL
-536 EMAKETQ
+536 EMSKEAQ

-558 RRKAMQEQQ
+558 RRRAKQEQQ

-579 ARRAILKY
+579 ARRVILKY

-613 NFRRNLEKEEDSLQ
+613 NLRRNLEKEEDSLQ

-649 AGFGIHV
+649 AGLGIHV

-715 EHLEKRDGEEPGN
+715 EHLEKRAGEDPGN

-766 EAIRIRQEE
+766 EAVRIRQEE

-805 LADQIRETDEEIR
+805 LADQIRGTDEEIR

-832 RQEQEIRRTD
+832 RQEQEIRRMD
-842 QEQERQRRKTEDFQE
+842 QELERQRRKTEDFQE
-857 LRGVYEEYV
+857 LRGAYEEYA

-879 SRLSDQQKLSREKLE
+879 SRLTDRQKLSREKLE
-894 KLQERQKSL
+894 KLRDRQKSL

-914 EEQQEAVRKYRR
+914 EGQQEAVRKYRR

-932 LKEKEA
+932 PAEKEA

-944 VWEAAEAGGAAA
+944 RWEA
-956 DEGRQE
+956 
-962 QDGRE
+962 
-967 TAHARFEEKGGSA
+967 
-980 AAHDGQQEQK
+980 
-990 SQSGAAADAAVKP
+990 V
-1003 GAEKSAAQIRSNL
+1003 QIQPDL

-1043 QEQLSGRRYKD
+1043 QEQLSGRRCKD

-1068 TENAWQDTHYNRK
+1068 TENAWQDMRYSRK
-1081 AESRQEVL
+1081 EESRQEIL

-1151 LKYQEKELKNTADKL
+1151 LKYQERELKNTADKL

-1189 EPIVWEQDFLEMNA
+1189 EPIVWERDFMAMNA

-1213 IRDYNQCM
+1213 IRDYNQYV

-1258 LSDDARQVQRQ
+1258 LSDDAGQVRRQ

-1302 EDYLQEVHRNLGRID
+1302 EDYLREVHRNLDRID
-1317 QNSTITVRE
+1317 QNATITVRE
-1326 RAIKMLKIQLPAW
+1326 RAIKMLKIQLPVW

-1436 MRRDETDI
+1436 MRKDETDI

-1500 IYVLNLIA
+1500 IYVLNLIT
-1508 ASLRS
+1508 ASLRG

>member
-21 ISDETFHFN
+21 ISDEIFHFN

-78 FILVEWVLDQNAG
+78 FILVEWALDQNAG

-98 VRRSQDS
+98 ARRSQDS
-105 DSGEELEMVNFI
+105 DSGEELEMVNFV
-117 CEYRSSCLQ
+117 CEYRASCLQ

-148 CRQLFEGYKR
+148 CRQMFEGYKR
-158 DRSQQFFYYDMNNGA
+158 DRSLQFFYYDMNNGA

-270 QEAQRIQEK
+270 QEARKIQEK

-286 EQKEKEQEN
+286 ERKEKEQEN
-295 LVAHFIGE
+295 LVAHFIAE

-313 EQEEILSQME
+313 EYEDILSRME
-323 QVLAEIAHIEYEKLS
+323 QVLAQIAHIEYEKLS
-338 GEIHQLEEQMRFH
+338 GEIYRLEEQMRFH

-385 RLVDEEK
+385 RLADEEK
-392 AEWDEALQ
+392 AEWDKALQ
-400 RLRVAQEKNVNLEPE
+400 RLRVAREKNVNLEPE

-435 KRQQENSRN
+435 KRQQENSRG

-450 NISREKQTQSDLEE
+450 NIFQEKQIQSDLEG

-523 ELGRERLKMKKAL
+523 ELGRERLKTKKAL
-536 EMAKETQ
+536 EMSKEAQ

-558 RRKAMQEQQ
+558 RRRAKQEQQ

-579 ARRAILKY
+579 ARRVILKY

-613 NFRRNLEKEEDSLQ
+613 NLRRNLEKEEDSLQ

-649 AGFGIHV
+649 AGLGIHV

-715 EHLEKRDGEEPGN
+715 EHLEKRAGEDPGN

-766 EAIRIRQEE
+766 EAVRIRQEE

-805 LADQIRETDEEIR
+805 LADQIRGTDEEIR

-832 RQEQEIRRTD
+832 RQEQEIRRMD
-842 QEQERQRRKTEDFQE
+842 QELERQRRKTEDFQE
-857 LRGVYEEYV
+857 LRGAYEEYA

-879 SRLSDQQKLSREKLE
+879 SRLTDRQKLSREKLE
-894 KLQERQKSL
+894 KLRDRQKSL

-914 EEQQEAVRKYRR
+914 EGQQEAVRKYRR

-932 LKEKEA
+932 PAEKEA

-944 VWEAAEAGGAAA
+944 RWEA
-956 DEGRQE
+956 
-962 QDGRE
+962 
-967 TAHARFEEKGGSA
+967 
-980 AAHDGQQEQK
+980 
-990 SQSGAAADAAVKP
+990 V
-1003 GAEKSAAQIRSNL
+1003 QIQPDL

-1043 QEQLSGRRYKD
+1043 QEQLSGRRCKD

-1068 TENAWQDTHYNRK
+1068 TENAWQDTRYSRK
-1081 AESRQEVL
+1081 EESRQEIL

-1126 TECGQEEPLPKAEI
+1126 TECGREEPLPKAEI

-1151 LKYQEKELKNTADKL
+1151 LKYQERELKNTADKL

-1189 EPIVWEQDFLEMNA
+1189 EPIVWERDFMAMNA

-1213 IRDYNQCM
+1213 IRDYNQYV

-1258 LSDDARQVQRQ
+1258 LSDDAGQVRRQ

-1302 EDYLQEVHRNLGRID
+1302 EDYLREVHRNLGRID
-1317 QNSTITVRE
+1317 QNATITVRE
-1326 RAIKMLKIQLPAW
+1326 RAIKMLKIQLPVW

-1436 MRRDETDI
+1436 MRKDETDI

-1508 ASLRS
+1508 ASLRG

>member
-21 ISDETFHFN
+21 ISDEIFHFN

-78 FILVEWVLDQNAG
+78 FILVEWALDQNAG

-98 VRRSQDS
+98 ARRSQDS

-117 CEYRSSCLQ
+117 CEYRASCLQ

-148 CRQLFEGYKR
+148 CRQMFEGYKR
-158 DRSQQFFYYDMNNGA
+158 DRSLQFFYYDMNNGA

-270 QEAQRIQEK
+270 QEARKIQEK

-286 EQKEKEQEN
+286 ERKEKEQEN
-295 LVAHFIGE
+295 LVAHFIAE

-313 EQEEILSQME
+313 EYEDILSRME
-323 QVLAEIAHIEYEKLS
+323 QVLAQIAHIEYEKLS
-338 GEIHQLEEQMRFH
+338 GEIYRLEEQMRFH

-366 REAEE
+366 REAGE

-385 RLVDEEK
+385 RLADEEK
-392 AEWDEALQ
+392 AEWDKALQ
-400 RLRVAQEKNVNLEPE
+400 RLRVAREKNVNLEPE

-435 KRQQENSRN
+435 KRQQENSRG

-450 NISREKQTQSDLEE
+450 NIFQEKQIQSDLEG

-523 ELGRERLKMKKAL
+523 ELGRERLKTKKAL
-536 EMAKETQ
+536 EMSKEAQ

-558 RRKAMQEQQ
+558 RRRAKQEQQ

-579 ARRAILKY
+579 ARRVILKY

-613 NFRRNLEKEEDSLQ
+613 NLRRNLEKEEDSLQ

-641 PQELEAEL
+641 SQELEAEL
-649 AGFGIHV
+649 AGLGIHV

-715 EHLEKRDGEEPGN
+715 EHLEKRAGEDPGN

-766 EAIRIRQEE
+766 EAVRIRQEE

-805 LADQIRETDEEIR
+805 LADQIRGTDEEIR

-832 RQEQEIRRTD
+832 RQEQEIRRMD
-842 QEQERQRRKTEDFQE
+842 QELERQRRKTEDFQE
-857 LRGVYEEYV
+857 LRGAYEEYA

-879 SRLSDQQKLSREKLE
+879 SRLTDRQKLSREKLE
-894 KLQERQKSL
+894 KLRDRQKSL

-914 EEQQEAVRKYRR
+914 EGQQEAVRKYRR

-932 LKEKEA
+932 PAEKEA

-944 VWEAAEAGGAAA
+944 RWEA
-956 DEGRQE
+956 
-962 QDGRE
+962 
-967 TAHARFEEKGGSA
+967 
-980 AAHDGQQEQK
+980 
-990 SQSGAAADAAVKP
+990 V
-1003 GAEKSAAQIRSNL
+1003 QIQPDL

-1043 QEQLSGRRYKD
+1043 QEQLSGRRCKD

-1068 TENAWQDTHYNRK
+1068 TENAWQDTRYSRK
-1081 AESRQEVL
+1081 EESRQEIL

-1151 LKYQEKELKNTADKL
+1151 LKYQERELKNTADKL

-1189 EPIVWEQDFLEMNA
+1189 EPIVWERDFMAMNA

-1213 IRDYNQCM
+1213 IRDYNQYV

-1258 LSDDARQVQRQ
+1258 LSDDAGQVRRQ

-1317 QNSTITVRE
+1317 QNATITVRE
-1326 RAIKMLKIQLPAW
+1326 RAIKMLKIQLPVW

-1436 MRRDETDI
+1436 MRKDETDI

-1500 IYVLNLIA
+1500 IYVLNLIT
-1508 ASLRS
+1508 ASLRG

>member
-21 ISDETFHFN
+21 ISDEIFHFN

-78 FILVEWVLDQNAG
+78 FILVEWALDQNAG

-98 VRRSQDS
+98 ARRSQDS

-117 CEYRSSCLQ
+117 CEYRASCLQ

-148 CRQLFEGYKR
+148 CRQMFEGYKR
-158 DRSQQFFYYDMNNGA
+158 DRSLQFFYYDMNNGA

-270 QEAQRIQEK
+270 QEARKIQEK

-286 EQKEKEQEN
+286 ERKEKEQEN
-295 LVAHFIGE
+295 LVAHFIAE

-313 EQEEILSQME
+313 EYEDILSQME
-323 QVLAEIAHIEYEKLS
+323 QVLAQIAHIEYEKLS
-338 GEIHQLEEQMRFH
+338 GEIYRLEEQMRFH

-385 RLVDEEK
+385 RLADEEK
-392 AEWDEALQ
+392 AEWDKALQ
-400 RLRVAQEKNVNLEPE
+400 RLRVAREKNVNLEPE

-435 KRQQENSRN
+435 KRQQENSRG

-450 NISREKQTQSDLEE
+450 NIFQEKQIQSDLEE

-523 ELGRERLKMKKAL
+523 ELGRERLKTKKAL
-536 EMAKETQ
+536 EMSKEAQ

-558 RRKAMQEQQ
+558 RRRAKQEQQ

-579 ARRAILKY
+579 ARRVILKY

-613 NFRRNLEKEEDSLQ
+613 NLRRNLEKEEDSLQ

-649 AGFGIHV
+649 AGLGIHV

-715 EHLEKRDGEEPGN
+715 EHLEKRAGEDPGN

-766 EAIRIRQEE
+766 EAVRIRQEE

-805 LADQIRETDEEIR
+805 LADQIRGTDEEIR

-832 RQEQEIRRTD
+832 RQEQEIRRMD
-842 QEQERQRRKTEDFQE
+842 QELERQRRKTEDFQE
-857 LRGVYEEYV
+857 LRGAYEEYA

-879 SRLSDQQKLSREKLE
+879 SRLTDRQKLSREKLE
-894 KLQERQKSL
+894 KLRDRQKSL

-914 EEQQEAVRKYRR
+914 EGQQEAVRKYRR

-932 LKEKEA
+932 PAEKEA

-944 VWEAAEAGGAAA
+944 RWEA
-956 DEGRQE
+956 
-962 QDGRE
+962 
-967 TAHARFEEKGGSA
+967 
-980 AAHDGQQEQK
+980 
-990 SQSGAAADAAVKP
+990 V
-1003 GAEKSAAQIRSNL
+1003 QIQPDL

-1043 QEQLSGRRYKD
+1043 QEQLSGRRCKE

-1068 TENAWQDTHYNRK
+1068 TENAWQDTRYSRK
-1081 AESRQEVL
+1081 EESRQEIL

-1151 LKYQEKELKNTADKL
+1151 LKYQERELKNTADKL

-1189 EPIVWEQDFLEMNA
+1189 EPIVWERDFMAMNA

-1213 IRDYNQCM
+1213 IRDYNQYV

-1258 LSDDARQVQRQ
+1258 LSDDAGQVRRQ

-1302 EDYLQEVHRNLGRID
+1302 EDYLREVHRNLGRID
-1317 QNSTITVRE
+1317 QNATITVRE
-1326 RAIKMLKIQLPAW
+1326 RAIKMLKIQLPVW

-1436 MRRDETDI
+1436 MRKDETDI

-1508 ASLRS
+1508 ASLRG

>member
-21 ISDETFHFN
+21 ISDEIFHFN

-78 FILVEWVLDQNAG
+78 FILVEWALDQNAG

-98 VRRSQDS
+98 ARRSQDS
-105 DSGEELEMVNFI
+105 DSGEELEMVNFV
-117 CEYRSSCLQ
+117 CEYRASCLQ

-148 CRQLFEGYKR
+148 CRQMFEGYKR
-158 DRSQQFFYYDMNNGA
+158 DRSLQFFYYDMNNGA

-270 QEAQRIQEK
+270 QEARKIQEK

-286 EQKEKEQEN
+286 ERKEKEQEN
-295 LVAHFIGE
+295 LVAHFIAE

-313 EQEEILSQME
+313 EYEDILSRME
-323 QVLAEIAHIEYEKLS
+323 QVLAQIAHIEYEKLS
-338 GEIHQLEEQMRFH
+338 GEIYRLEEQMRFH

-385 RLVDEEK
+385 RLADEEK
-392 AEWDEALQ
+392 AEWDKALQ
-400 RLRVAQEKNVNLEPE
+400 RLRVAREKNVNLEPE

-435 KRQQENSRN
+435 KRQQENSRG

-450 NISREKQTQSDLEE
+450 NIFQEKQIQSDLEG

-523 ELGRERLKMKKAL
+523 ELGRERLKTKKAL
-536 EMAKETQ
+536 EMSKEAQ

-558 RRKAMQEQQ
+558 RRRAKQEQQ

-579 ARRAILKY
+579 ARRVILKY

-613 NFRRNLEKEEDSLQ
+613 NLRRNLEKEEDSLQ

-649 AGFGIHV
+649 AGLGIHV

-715 EHLEKRDGEEPGN
+715 EHLEKRAGEDPGN

-766 EAIRIRQEE
+766 EAVRIRQEE

-805 LADQIRETDEEIR
+805 LADQIRGTDEEIR

-832 RQEQEIRRTD
+832 RQEQEIRRMD
-842 QEQERQRRKTEDFQE
+842 QELERQRRKTEDFQE
-857 LRGVYEEYV
+857 LRGAYEEYA

-879 SRLSDQQKLSREKLE
+879 SRLTDRQKLSREKLE
-894 KLQERQKSL
+894 KLRDRQKSL

-914 EEQQEAVRKYRR
+914 EGQQEAVRKYRR

-932 LKEKEA
+932 PAEKEA

-944 VWEAAEAGGAAA
+944 RWEA
-956 DEGRQE
+956 
-962 QDGRE
+962 
-967 TAHARFEEKGGSA
+967 
-980 AAHDGQQEQK
+980 
-990 SQSGAAADAAVKP
+990 V
-1003 GAEKSAAQIRSNL
+1003 QIQPDL

-1043 QEQLSGRRYKD
+1043 QEQLSGRRCKD

-1068 TENAWQDTHYNRK
+1068 TENAWQDTRYSRK
-1081 AESRQEVL
+1081 EESRQEIL

-1151 LKYQEKELKNTADKL
+1151 LKYQERELKNTADKL

-1189 EPIVWEQDFLEMNA
+1189 EPIVWERDFMAMNA

-1213 IRDYNQCM
+1213 IRDYNQYV

-1258 LSDDARQVQRQ
+1258 LSDDAGQVRRQ

-1302 EDYLQEVHRNLGRID
+1302 EDYLREVHRNLGRID
-1317 QNSTITVRE
+1317 QNATITVRE
-1326 RAIKMLKIQLPAW
+1326 RAIKMLKIQLPVW

-1436 MRRDETDI
+1436 MRKDETDI

-1508 ASLRS
+1508 ASLRG

>member
-1 MSKINAA
+1 M
-8 RLININ
+8 
-14 YNNNAIR
+14 
-21 ISDETFHFN
+21 
-30 GESTL
+30 
-35 ISLRNG
+35 
-41 GGKSVLVQMLTAPFV
+41 
-56 HKRYRDAKDRP
+56 
-67 FESYFTTSKPS
+67 
-78 FILVEWVLDQNAG
+78 
-91 FVLTGMM
+91 
-98 VRRSQDS
+98 
-105 DSGEELEMVNFI
+105 
-117 CEYRSSCLQ
+117 
-126 DIHHLPVVEKG
+126 
-137 KKEMTL
+137 
-143 KNFSA
+143 
-148 CRQLFEGYKR
+148 
-158 DRSQQFFYYDMNNGA
+158 
-173 QSRQYFDKLQ
+173 
-183 EYQIHYK
+183 
-190 EWESIIKK
+190 
-198 VNLKESGLS
+198 
-207 ELFSDCR
+207 
-214 DEKGLVEK
+214 
-222 WFLDAVESKL
+222 
-232 NKERNRM
+232 
-239 KEFQSILEKY
+239 
-249 VGQYKDNRSKIQR
+249 
-262 RDTIRLFK
+262 
-270 QEAQRIQEK
+270 
-279 LSVYREG
+279 
-286 EQKEKEQEN
+286 
-295 LVAHFIGE
+295 AHFIAE

-313 EQEEILSQME
+313 EYEDILSRME
-323 QVLAEIAHIEYEKLS
+323 QVLAQIAHIEYEKLS
-338 GEIHQLEEQMRFH
+338 GEIYRLEEQMRFH

-385 RLVDEEK
+385 RLADEEK
-392 AEWDEALQ
+392 AEWDKALQ
-400 RLRVAQEKNVNLEPE
+400 RLRVAREKNVNLEPE

-435 KRQQENSRN
+435 KRQQENSRG

-450 NISREKQTQSDLEE
+450 NIFREKQIQSDLEG

-523 ELGRERLKMKKAL
+523 ELGRERLKTKKAL
-536 EMAKETQ
+536 EMSKEAQ

-558 RRKAMQEQQ
+558 RRRAKQEQQ

-579 ARRAILKY
+579 ARRVILKY

-613 NFRRNLEKEEDSLQ
+613 NLRRNLEKEEDSLQ

-649 AGFGIHV
+649 AGLGIHV

-715 EHLEKRDGEEPGN
+715 EHLEKRAGEDPGN

-766 EAIRIRQEE
+766 EAVRIRQEE

-805 LADQIRETDEEIR
+805 LADQIRGTDEEIR

-832 RQEQEIRRTD
+832 RQEQEIRRMD
-842 QEQERQRRKTEDFQE
+842 QELERQRRKTEDFQE
-857 LRGVYEEYV
+857 LRGAYEEYA

-879 SRLSDQQKLSREKLE
+879 SRLTDRQKLSREKLE
-894 KLQERQKSL
+894 KLRDRQKSL

-914 EEQQEAVRKYRR
+914 EGQQEAVRKYRR

-932 LKEKEA
+932 PAEKEA

-944 VWEAAEAGGAAA
+944 RWEA
-956 DEGRQE
+956 
-962 QDGRE
+962 
-967 TAHARFEEKGGSA
+967 
-980 AAHDGQQEQK
+980 
-990 SQSGAAADAAVKP
+990 V
-1003 GAEKSAAQIRSNL
+1003 QIQPDL

-1043 QEQLSGRRYKD
+1043 QEQLSGRRCKD

-1068 TENAWQDTHYNRK
+1068 TENAWQDTRYSRK
-1081 AESRQEVL
+1081 EESRQEIL
-1089 LEDRRMKIQTKQSL
+1089 LEDRRMKIQTKQSI

-1151 LKYQEKELKNTADKL
+1151 LKYQERELKNTADKL

-1189 EPIVWEQDFLEMNA
+1189 EPIVWERDFMAMNA

-1213 IRDYNQCM
+1213 IRDYNQYV

-1258 LSDDARQVQRQ
+1258 LSDDAGQVRRQ

-1302 EDYLQEVHRNLGRID
+1302 EDYLREVHRNLDRID
-1317 QNSTITVRE
+1317 QNATITVRE
-1326 RAIKMLKIQLPAW
+1326 RAIKMLKIQLPVW

-1436 MRRDETDI
+1436 MRKDETDI

-1500 IYVLNLIA
+1500 IYVLNLIT
-1508 ASLRS
+1508 ASLRG

>member
-56 HKRYRDAKDRP
+56 HKRYRDAKDRS
-67 FESYFTTSKPS
+67 FESYFTTNKPS

-91 FVLTGMM
+91 YVLAGMM

-105 DSGEELEMVNFI
+105 ENSSGEELEMINFI

-137 KKEMTL
+137 KKEMIL
-143 KNFSA
+143 KNFAA
-148 CRQLFEGYKR
+148 CRQMFEGYKR
-158 DRSQQFFYYDMNNGA
+158 DHSLQFFYYDMNNGA

-239 KEFQSILEKY
+239 KEFQTILEKY

-286 EQKEKEQEN
+286 EQKEEEQEN

-308 AVTKE
+308 SVTKE
-313 EQEEILSQME
+313 EYQEKLSQIEEVLE
-323 QVLAEIAHIEYEKLS
+323 QIAHIEYEKLS
-338 GEIHQLEEQMRFH
+338 GEIYQLEEQMRFH
-351 LSNRDMVSMEKEALE
+351 LSNRDMITMEKESLE

-371 ITHRLHLLACAKQQ
+371 IVQRLHLLACAKQQ
-385 RLVDEEK
+385 EMVDEEK

-400 RLRVAQEKNVNLEPE
+400 KLLVAQEKNVNLEPE

-435 KRQQENSRN
+435 RKQAENGQMTAQTTESILQEKEIQN
-444 IAETEE
+444 AQEE
-450 NISREKQTQSDLEE
+450 Q
-464 RLRERVSAEGALKSQ
+464 LRERASSEGALKSQ
-479 VQSYDRQE
+479 VQAYDRQE
-487 EQFNTRYQEHFVR
+487 EQFNTRYQESFVR
-500 NILGEYEPGTM
+500 NILGEYEPGTL
-511 EIFQEAQENRME
+511 EIFRESQGSRME
-523 ELGRERLKMKKAL
+523 ELSRGRLKTKKNL
-536 EMAKETQ
+536 EAAKEEQ
-543 RSRERKLTDMREEQI
+543 RRQERKLTDMREEQI
-558 RRKAMQEQQ
+558 RTKAEQEQQ
-567 SRTRSLYEEELE
+567 KRIREEYGKELE
-579 ARRAILKY
+579 ARKVILKY
-587 LDLDEKE
+587 LDLDERE
-594 LFDREKI
+594 LFDTEKI
-601 LHASGRK
+601 LHVSGRK
-608 LAEIA
+608 LLEISSL
-613 NFRRNLEKEEDSLQ
+613 RRNLEKEEDTLQ

-641 PQELEAEL
+641 PPELETEL
-649 AGFGIHV
+649 AGLGIHF

-667 YPEKENQE
+667 YPEKENLE
-675 LVRSHPFLPYGLI
+675 LVRSHPFLPYALI
-688 LSKQELEKLSRHTGN
+688 LSEFELEKLSRHTGG

-715 EHLEKRDGEEPGN
+715 EHLENRTMQGEGN
-728 VRRFGD
+728 VHSYEE

-748 EKLRDLVAEKEQQ
+748 EKLRDLVAEKEEQ
-761 IRRKQ
+761 ITRKQ
-766 EAIRIRQEE
+766 EAIQIRQEE
-775 YQQYFERQEQVK
+775 YRQYFERQEQVK
-787 NQSVS
+787 NQEVS
-792 RESYEENEKRLAE
+792 KEKYAANEKLLVELEERLKRTD
-805 LADQIRETDEEIR
+805 ADIR
-818 AASQELTERKEQME
+818 AASQKLAELKEQMD
-832 RQEQEIRRTD
+832 RQEQEIRKAD
-842 QEQERQRRKTEDFQE
+842 QELERQQRKIEDFEE
-857 LRGVYEEYV
+857 LCRGYEEYL
-866 RFRQELE
+866 RCRQELE

-879 SRLSDQQKLSREKLE
+879 KKLSEKQKLSREKLE
-894 KLQERQKSL
+894 KLQDRQRTL
-903 EAERDA
+903 ESSRDA

-914 EEQQEAVRKYRR
+914 EEQQAAVRKYRR
-926 YEEYTE
+926 YEEYAE
-932 LKEKEA
+932 LMEGES
-938 GEDWRG
+938 GEDWKALWKTAG
-944 VWEAAEAGGAAA
+944 EAGKSAG
-956 DEGRQE
+956 EE
-962 QDGRE
+962 SK
-967 TAHARFEEKGGSA
+967 EKGIL
-980 AAHDGQQEQK
+980 E
-990 SQSGAAADAAVKP
+990 
-1003 GAEKSAAQIRSNL
+1003 L
-1016 RRIVADMEARYAAVT
+1016 RKIIADMEARYAAVT

-1043 QEQLSGRRYKD
+1043 QEQQSGRRYKE
-1054 ADQELRHL
+1054 AARELQHL
-1062 QKKYGL
+1062 QKKYRL
-1068 TENAWQDTHYNRK
+1068 SEMAWREIHYNRK
-1081 AESRQEVL
+1081 EESHQETL
-1089 LEDRRMKIQTKQSL
+1089 LEDRHMKIQTKQSL

-1118 ADLLKRMR
+1118 TDLLKRMR
-1126 TECGQEEPLPKAEI
+1126 TECGKEEPLPKAEI

-1151 LKYQEKELKNTADKL
+1151 LKYQEKELKNAADKL
-1166 QKRLHSLDENLTA
+1166 QIRLQSLNENLTA
-1179 LAEYSEFEKK
+1179 LAEYSEFERKD
-1189 EPIVWEQDFLEMNA
+1189 PVVWEQDFTEMNA
-1203 KELRNFKGIL
+1203 RELRNFKGIL
-1213 IRDYNQCM
+1213 IRDYNQCL

-1258 LSDDARQVQRQ
+1258 LSNDARQVERQ
-1269 METTIQSYDSLMEK
+1269 LDTTIQSYDSLMEK

-1296 KIAELL
+1296 KIVELL
-1302 EDYLQEVHRNLGRID
+1302 EDYLLEVHRNLGRID
-1317 QNSTITVRE
+1317 QNSTITIRG
-1326 RAIKMLKIQLPAW
+1326 RAIKMLKIQLPVW
-1339 EENENLYHIRL
+1339 EENESLYHIRL

-1375 GTRMTTRNLYDTV
+1375 GTRMTIRNLYDTV

-1436 MRRDETDI
+1436 MRKDETDI

-1463 NASHLLKPLMD
+1463 NAAHLLKPLMD

-1491 DSIYNRFDN
+1491 DTIYNRFDN

-1508 ASLRS
+1508 ANLRS

>member
-21 ISDETFHFN
+21 ISDEIFHFN

-78 FILVEWVLDQNAG
+78 FILVEWALDQNAG

-98 VRRSQDS
+98 ARRSQDS
-105 DSGEELEMVNFI
+105 DSGEELEMVNFV
-117 CEYRSSCLQ
+117 CEYRASCLQ

-148 CRQLFEGYKR
+148 CRQMFEGYKR
-158 DRSQQFFYYDMNNGA
+158 DRSLQFFYYDMNNGA

-270 QEAQRIQEK
+270 QEARKIQEK

-286 EQKEKEQEN
+286 ERKEKEQEN
-295 LVAHFIGE
+295 LVAHFIAE

-313 EQEEILSQME
+313 EYEDILSRME
-323 QVLAEIAHIEYEKLS
+323 QVLAQIAHIEYEKLS
-338 GEIHQLEEQMRFH
+338 GEIYRLEEQMRFH

-385 RLVDEEK
+385 RLADEEK
-392 AEWDEALQ
+392 AEWDKALQ
-400 RLRVAQEKNVNLEPE
+400 RLRVAREKNVNLEPE

-435 KRQQENSRN
+435 KRQQENSRG

-450 NISREKQTQSDLEE
+450 NIFQEKQIQSDLEG

-523 ELGRERLKMKKAL
+523 ELGRERLKTKKAL
-536 EMAKETQ
+536 EMSKEAQ

-558 RRKAMQEQQ
+558 RRRAKQEQQ

-579 ARRAILKY
+579 ARRVILKY

-613 NFRRNLEKEEDSLQ
+613 NLRRNLEKEEDSLQ

-715 EHLEKRDGEEPGN
+715 EHLEKRAGEDPGN

-766 EAIRIRQEE
+766 EAVRIRQEE

-805 LADQIRETDEEIR
+805 LADQIRGTDEEIR

-832 RQEQEIRRTD
+832 RQEQEIRRMD
-842 QEQERQRRKTEDFQE
+842 QELERQRRKTEDFQE
-857 LRGVYEEYV
+857 LRGAYEEYA

-879 SRLSDQQKLSREKLE
+879 SRLTDRQKLSREKLE
-894 KLQERQKSL
+894 KLRDRQKSL

-914 EEQQEAVRKYRR
+914 EGQQEAVRKYRR

-932 LKEKEA
+932 PAEKEA

-944 VWEAAEAGGAAA
+944 RWEA
-956 DEGRQE
+956 
-962 QDGRE
+962 
-967 TAHARFEEKGGSA
+967 
-980 AAHDGQQEQK
+980 
-990 SQSGAAADAAVKP
+990 V
-1003 GAEKSAAQIRSNL
+1003 QIQPDL

-1043 QEQLSGRRYKD
+1043 QEQLSGRRCKD

-1068 TENAWQDTHYNRK
+1068 TENAWQDTRYSRK
-1081 AESRQEVL
+1081 EESRQEIL

-1151 LKYQEKELKNTADKL
+1151 LKYQERELKNTADKL

-1189 EPIVWEQDFLEMNA
+1189 EPIVWERDFMAMNA

-1213 IRDYNQCM
+1213 IRDYNQYV

-1258 LSDDARQVQRQ
+1258 LSDDAGQVRRQ

-1302 EDYLQEVHRNLGRID
+1302 EDYLREVHRNLGRID
-1317 QNSTITVRE
+1317 QNATITVRE
-1326 RAIKMLKIQLPAW
+1326 RAIKMLKIQLPVW

-1436 MRRDETDI
+1436 MRKDETDI

-1500 IYVLNLIA
+1500 IYVLNLIT
-1508 ASLRS
+1508 ASLRG

>member
-21 ISDETFHFN
+21 ISDEIFHFN

-78 FILVEWVLDQNAG
+78 FILVEWALDQNAG

-98 VRRSQDS
+98 ARRSQDS
-105 DSGEELEMVNFI
+105 DSGEELEMVNFV
-117 CEYRSSCLQ
+117 CEYRASCLQ

-148 CRQLFEGYKR
+148 CRQMFEGYKR
-158 DRSQQFFYYDMNNGA
+158 DRSLQFFYYDMNNGA

-270 QEAQRIQEK
+270 QEARKIQEK

-286 EQKEKEQEN
+286 ERKEKEQEN
-295 LVAHFIGE
+295 LVAHFIAE

-313 EQEEILSQME
+313 EYEDILSRME
-323 QVLAEIAHIEYEKLS
+323 QVLAQIAHIEYEKLS
-338 GEIHQLEEQMRFH
+338 GEIYRLEEQMRFH

-385 RLVDEEK
+385 RLADEEK
-392 AEWDEALQ
+392 AEWDKALQ
-400 RLRVAQEKNVNLEPE
+400 RLRVAREKNVNLEPE

-435 KRQQENSRN
+435 KRQQENSRG

-450 NISREKQTQSDLEE
+450 NIFQEKQIQSDLEG

-523 ELGRERLKMKKAL
+523 ELGRERLKTKKAL
-536 EMAKETQ
+536 EMSKEAQ

-558 RRKAMQEQQ
+558 RRRAKQEQQ

-579 ARRAILKY
+579 ARRVILKY

-613 NFRRNLEKEEDSLQ
+613 NLRRNLEKEEDSLQ

-649 AGFGIHV
+649 AGLGIHV

-715 EHLEKRDGEEPGN
+715 EHLEKRAGEDPGN

-766 EAIRIRQEE
+766 EAVRIRQEE

-805 LADQIRETDEEIR
+805 LADQIRGTDEEIR

-832 RQEQEIRRTD
+832 RQEQEIRRMD
-842 QEQERQRRKTEDFQE
+842 QELERQRRKTEDFQE
-857 LRGVYEEYV
+857 LRVAYEEYA

-879 SRLSDQQKLSREKLE
+879 SRLTDRQKLSREKLE
-894 KLQERQKSL
+894 KLRDRQKSL

-914 EEQQEAVRKYRR
+914 EGQQEAVRKYRR

-932 LKEKEA
+932 PAEKEA

-944 VWEAAEAGGAAA
+944 RWEA
-956 DEGRQE
+956 
-962 QDGRE
+962 
-967 TAHARFEEKGGSA
+967 
-980 AAHDGQQEQK
+980 
-990 SQSGAAADAAVKP
+990 V
-1003 GAEKSAAQIRSNL
+1003 QIQPDL

-1043 QEQLSGRRYKD
+1043 QEQLSGRRCKD

-1068 TENAWQDTHYNRK
+1068 TENAWQDTRYSRK
-1081 AESRQEVL
+1081 EESRQEIL

-1151 LKYQEKELKNTADKL
+1151 LKYQERELKNTADKL

-1189 EPIVWEQDFLEMNA
+1189 EPIVWERDFMAMNA

-1213 IRDYNQCM
+1213 IRDYNQYV

-1258 LSDDARQVQRQ
+1258 LSDDAGQVRRQ

-1302 EDYLQEVHRNLGRID
+1302 EDYLREVHRNLGRID
-1317 QNSTITVRE
+1317 QNATITVRE
-1326 RAIKMLKIQLPAW
+1326 RAIKMLKIQLPVW

-1436 MRRDETDI
+1436 MRKDETDI

-1500 IYVLNLIA
+1500 IYVLNLIT
-1508 ASLRS
+1508 ASLRG

>member
-117 CEYRSSCLQ
+117 CEYRASCLQ

-137 KKEMTL
+137 KKEITL

-148 CRQLFEGYKR
+148 CRQMFEGYKR

-232 NKERNRM
+232 NKERSRM

-338 GEIHQLEEQMRFH
+338 GDIHQLEEQMRFH

-435 KRQQENSRN
+435 KRQQENSRG

-500 NILGEYEPGTM
+500 NILGEYDPGTM

-523 ELGRERLKMKKAL
+523 ELGRERLKTKKAL
-536 EMAKETQ
+536 ETAKETQ

-558 RRKAMQEQQ
+558 RRRARQEQQ

-579 ARRAILKY
+579 ARRVILKY

-613 NFRRNLEKEEDSLQ
+613 GLRRNLEKEEDSLQ

-649 AGFGIHV
+649 AGLGIHV

-688 LSKQELEKLSRHTGN
+688 LSKQELEKLSHHTGN

-715 EHLEKRDGEEPGN
+715 EHLEKRDREEPGN

-792 RESYEENEKRLAE
+792 RESYEENEKWLAE
-805 LADQIRETDEEIR
+805 LADQIRGTDEEIR

-832 RQEQEIRRTD
+832 RQEQDIRRTN
-842 QEQERQRRKTEDFQE
+842 QELERQRRKTEDFQE
-857 LRGVYEEYV
+857 FRGVYEEYV

-944 VWEAAEAGGAAA
+944 VWEAA
-956 DEGRQE
+956 
-962 QDGRE
+962 
-967 TAHARFEEKGGSA
+967 
-980 AAHDGQQEQK
+980 
-990 SQSGAAADAAVKP
+990 
-1003 GAEKSAAQIRSNL
+1003 QIRLDL

-1031 ATVSL
+1031 AVVSL

-1054 ADQELRHL
+1054 ADQELTHL

-1068 TENAWQDTHYNRK
+1068 AENAWQETHYSRK
-1081 AESRQEVL
+1081 EESHQEIL

-1151 LKYQEKELKNTADKL
+1151 LKYQEKELKNTVDKL
-1166 QKRLHSLDENLTA
+1166 QKRFHSLDENLTA

-1258 LSDDARQVQRQ
+1258 LSDDAGQVQRQ

>member
-21 ISDETFHFN
+21 ISDEIFHFN

-78 FILVEWVLDQNAG
+78 FILVEWALDQNAG

-98 VRRSQDS
+98 ARRSQDS

-117 CEYRSSCLQ
+117 CEYRASCLQ

-148 CRQLFEGYKR
+148 CRQMFEGYKR
-158 DRSQQFFYYDMNNGA
+158 DRSLQFFYYDMNNGA

-270 QEAQRIQEK
+270 QEARKIQEK

-286 EQKEKEQEN
+286 ERKEKEQEN
-295 LVAHFIGE
+295 LVAHFIAE

-313 EQEEILSQME
+313 EYEDILSQME
-323 QVLAEIAHIEYEKLS
+323 QVLAQIAHIEYEKLS
-338 GEIHQLEEQMRFH
+338 GEIYRLEEQMRFH

-385 RLVDEEK
+385 RLADEEK
-392 AEWDEALQ
+392 AEWDKALQ
-400 RLRVAQEKNVNLEPE
+400 RLRVAREKNVNLEPE

-435 KRQQENSRN
+435 KRQQENSRG

-450 NISREKQTQSDLEE
+450 NIFQEKQIQSDLEG

-523 ELGRERLKMKKAL
+523 ELGRERLKTKKAL
-536 EMAKETQ
+536 EMSKEAQ

-558 RRKAMQEQQ
+558 RRRAKQEQQ

-579 ARRAILKY
+579 ARRVILKY

-613 NFRRNLEKEEDSLQ
+613 NLRRNLEKEEDSLQ

-641 PQELEAEL
+641 SQELEAEL
-649 AGFGIHV
+649 AGLGIHV

-715 EHLEKRDGEEPGN
+715 EHLEKRAGEDPGN

-766 EAIRIRQEE
+766 EAVRIRQEE

-805 LADQIRETDEEIR
+805 LADQIRGTDEEIR

-832 RQEQEIRRTD
+832 RQEQEIRRMD
-842 QEQERQRRKTEDFQE
+842 QELERQRRKTEDFQE
-857 LRGVYEEYV
+857 LRGAYEEYA

-879 SRLSDQQKLSREKLE
+879 SRLTDRQKLSREKLE
-894 KLQERQKSL
+894 KLRDRQKSL

-914 EEQQEAVRKYRR
+914 EGQQEAVRKYRR

-932 LKEKEA
+932 PAEKEA

-944 VWEAAEAGGAAA
+944 RWEA
-956 DEGRQE
+956 
-962 QDGRE
+962 
-967 TAHARFEEKGGSA
+967 
-980 AAHDGQQEQK
+980 
-990 SQSGAAADAAVKP
+990 V
-1003 GAEKSAAQIRSNL
+1003 QIQPDL

-1043 QEQLSGRRYKD
+1043 QEQLSGRRCKD

-1068 TENAWQDTHYNRK
+1068 TENAWQDTRYSRK
-1081 AESRQEVL
+1081 EESRQEIL

-1151 LKYQEKELKNTADKL
+1151 LKYQERELKNTADKL

-1189 EPIVWEQDFLEMNA
+1189 EPIVWERDFMAMNA

-1213 IRDYNQCM
+1213 IRDYNQYV

-1258 LSDDARQVQRQ
+1258 LSDDAGQVRRQ

-1302 EDYLQEVHRNLGRID
+1302 EDYLREVHRNLGRID
-1317 QNSTITVRE
+1317 QNATITVRE
-1326 RAIKMLKIQLPAW
+1326 RAIKMLKIQLPVW

-1436 MRRDETDI
+1436 MRKDETDI

-1500 IYVLNLIA
+1500 IYVLNLIT
-1508 ASLRS
+1508 ASLRG

>member
-21 ISDETFHFN
+21 VSDETFRFN

-67 FESYFTTSKPS
+67 FESYFTTGKPS
-78 FILVEWVLDQNAG
+78 FILVEWALDQNAG

-105 DSGEELEMVNFI
+105 DSGEDLEMVNFI

-158 DRSQQFFYYDMNNGA
+158 DRSLQFFYYDMNNGA

-262 RDTIRLFK
+262 RDTIRLYK
-270 QEAQRIQEK
+270 QEAQKIREK

-286 EQKEKEQEN
+286 EQKEEEQEN
-295 LVAHFIGE
+295 LVAHFIAE

-313 EQEEILSQME
+313 GHEEVLSQME
-323 QVLAEIAHIEYEKLS
+323 EVLAEIAHIEYEKLS
-338 GEIHQLEEQMRFH
+338 GEIYQLEEQMRFH
-351 LSNRDMVSMEKEALE
+351 LSNRNMLSMEKEALE
-366 REAEE
+366 RETEE
-371 ITHRLHLLACAKQQ
+371 IIRRLHVLACAKQQ
-385 RLVDEEK
+385 RLADEEK

-423 RCHYEKELEENG
+423 RRHYEKELEENG
-435 KRQQENSRN
+435 KRQQENSVA

-450 NISREKQTQSDLEE
+450 NISREKQIQSNLEE
-464 RLRERVSAEGALKSQ
+464 QIRERVSAEGALKSQ
-479 VQSYDRQE
+479 VQAYDRQE
-487 EQFNTRYQEHFVR
+487 EQFNNRHQEQFVR

-523 ELGRERLKMKKAL
+523 ELVRERLKTKKAQ
-536 EMAKETQ
+536 EASKETQ
-543 RSRERKLTDMREEQI
+543 RSQERKLADMREEQI
-558 RRKAMQEQQ
+558 RRRAEQGQQEGI
-567 SRTRSLYEEELE
+567 RSSYEEELE
-579 ARRAILKY
+579 ERKVILKY

-601 LHASGRK
+601 LQASGRK
-608 LAEIA
+608 LLETA
-613 NFRRNLEKEEDSLQ
+613 NLRRNLEKEEDGLQ

-649 AGFGIHV
+649 TGLGIHV

-667 YPEKENQE
+667 YPEKANQE

-688 LSKQELEKLSRHTGN
+688 LSKQEVEKLSRHTGN

-715 EHLEKRDGEEPGN
+715 EHLEKQDREEPGN
-728 VRRFGD
+728 IRRFED
-734 VSFYVLFNENLLDE
+734 VSFYVLFNENLLNE
-748 EKLRDLVAEKEQQ
+748 EKLRELVAEKERQ
-761 IRRKQ
+761 IARKQ

-792 RESYEENEKRLAE
+792 RESYEENEKRLKE
-805 LADQIRETDEEIR
+805 LADQIQGTDEDIR
-818 AASQELTERKEQME
+818 TASQKLAELKEQIE
-832 RQEQEIRRTD
+832 LREQDIRRAD
-842 QEQERQRRKTEDFQE
+842 QELERQRRKAEDFQE
-857 LRGVYEEYV
+857 LRDVYEEYV
-866 RFRQELE
+866 HFRQELE
-873 LCRKEM
+873 LCRKDM
-879 SRLSDQQKLSREKLE
+879 GRLADKQKLSRDKLE

-903 EAERDA
+903 ETERDA

-914 EEQQEAVRKYRR
+914 EEHQEAVRKYRR

-944 VWEAAEAGGAAA
+944 LWAAAESGGAAA
-956 DEGRQE
+956 AEGW
-962 QDGRE
+962 
-967 TAHARFEEKGGSA
+967 
-980 AAHDGQQEQK
+980 QEQK

-1003 GAEKSAAQIRSNL
+1003 HAEKSAAQIRLDL
-1016 RRIVADMEARYAAVT
+1016 RKIVSDMEARYAAVT

-1043 QEQLSGRRYKD
+1043 QEQLSGRRCKE
-1054 ADQELRHL
+1054 ADQELKHL

-1068 TENAWQDTHYNRK
+1068 TEDAWQDTYYNRK
-1081 AESRQEVL
+1081 EESRQEVL
-1089 LEDRRMKIQTKQSL
+1089 LEDRRMKIRTKQSL
-1103 WNEEDKRIAVITQQK
+1103 WNEEDKRIAVLTQQK
-1118 ADLLKRMR
+1118 ADILKRMR
-1126 TECGQEEPLPKAEI
+1126 TECGQEEPLPKGEI

-1189 EPIVWEQDFLEMNA
+1189 EPVEWEQDFIEMNA

-1213 IRDYNQCM
+1213 IRDYNQCL

-1235 NQIVRD
+1235 NQIVR
-1241 EHFQED
+1241 EAHFQED

-1258 LSDDARQVQRQ
+1258 LAGDAGQVQRQ
-1269 METTIQSYDSLMEK
+1269 LETTIQSYDSLMEK

-1296 KIAELL
+1296 KIVELL

-1350 QDLIDELTQKGIG
+1350 QDLIDELTEKGIG

-1436 MRRDETDI
+1436 MRKDETDI

-1508 ASLRS
+1508 AGLRS

>member
-21 ISDETFHFN
+21 ISDEIFHFN

-78 FILVEWVLDQNAG
+78 FILVEWALDQNAG

-98 VRRSQDS
+98 ARRSQDS

-117 CEYRSSCLQ
+117 CEYRASCLQ

-148 CRQLFEGYKR
+148 CRQMFEGYKR
-158 DRSQQFFYYDMNNGA
+158 DRSLQFFYYDMNNGA

-270 QEAQRIQEK
+270 QEARKIQEK

-286 EQKEKEQEN
+286 ERKEKEQEN
-295 LVAHFIGE
+295 LVAHFIAE

-313 EQEEILSQME
+313 EYEDILSRME
-323 QVLAEIAHIEYEKLS
+323 QVLAQIAHIEYEKLS
-338 GEIHQLEEQMRFH
+338 GEIYRLEEQMRFH

-385 RLVDEEK
+385 RLADEEK
-392 AEWDEALQ
+392 AEWDKALQ
-400 RLRVAQEKNVNLEPE
+400 RLRVAREKNVNLEPE

-435 KRQQENSRN
+435 KRQQENSRG

-450 NISREKQTQSDLEE
+450 NIFQEKQIQSDLEG

-523 ELGRERLKMKKAL
+523 ELGRERLKTKKAL
-536 EMAKETQ
+536 EMSKEAQ

-558 RRKAMQEQQ
+558 RRRAKQEQQ

-579 ARRAILKY
+579 ARRVILKY

-613 NFRRNLEKEEDSLQ
+613 NLRRNLEKEEDSLQ
-627 KEYQR
+627 KEYQQ

-649 AGFGIHV
+649 AGLGIHV

-715 EHLEKRDGEEPGN
+715 EHLEKRAGEDPGN

-766 EAIRIRQEE
+766 EAVRIRQEE

-805 LADQIRETDEEIR
+805 LADQIRGTDEEIR

-832 RQEQEIRRTD
+832 RQEQEIRRMD
-842 QEQERQRRKTEDFQE
+842 QELERQRRKTEDFQE
-857 LRGVYEEYV
+857 LRGAYEEYA

-879 SRLSDQQKLSREKLE
+879 SRLTDRQKLSREKLE
-894 KLQERQKSL
+894 KLRDRQKSL
-903 EAERDA
+903 EAESDA

-914 EEQQEAVRKYRR
+914 EGQQEAVRKYRR

-932 LKEKEA
+932 PAEKEA

-944 VWEAAEAGGAAA
+944 RWEA
-956 DEGRQE
+956 
-962 QDGRE
+962 
-967 TAHARFEEKGGSA
+967 
-980 AAHDGQQEQK
+980 
-990 SQSGAAADAAVKP
+990 V
-1003 GAEKSAAQIRSNL
+1003 QIQPDL

-1043 QEQLSGRRYKD
+1043 QEQLSGRRCKD

-1068 TENAWQDTHYNRK
+1068 TENAWQDTRYSRK
-1081 AESRQEVL
+1081 EESRQEIL

-1151 LKYQEKELKNTADKL
+1151 LKYQERELKNTADKL

-1189 EPIVWEQDFLEMNA
+1189 EPIVWERDFMAMNA

-1213 IRDYNQCM
+1213 IRDYNQYV

-1258 LSDDARQVQRQ
+1258 LSDDAGQVRRQ

-1302 EDYLQEVHRNLGRID
+1302 EDYLREVHRNLGRID
-1317 QNSTITVRE
+1317 QNATITVRE
-1326 RAIKMLKIQLPAW
+1326 RAIKMLKIQLPVW

-1436 MRRDETDI
+1436 MRKDETDI

-1500 IYVLNLIA
+1500 IYVLNLIT
-1508 ASLRS
+1508 ASLRG